1 MDKLYTDSVIIGGN
15 MQAKIIVELPSKKVD
30 KEFIYNIPLYLDVKI
45 GAIVRVPFGNRL
57 IEGFVLDIGTFPT
70 EYTLK
75 EIDSIVNS
83 DVLSTEL
90 IELGK
95 YISRTTIS
103 SLSSAF
109 QSMLPKGIK
118 ASIKNK
124 VGVSK
129 KRYMVLN
136 QDINIINNYIDNNRR
151 YIKQVNILNEV
162 IDNGKVLVSRLDSSI
177 NTLLNKGLIKF
188 VYEEEYRYRV
198 ESFNSNKEI
207 VLSPEQERVIGTI
220 KGDMDEK
227 EKGEDVVKEEEGK
240 LGRHNTYLLY
250 GVTGSG
256 KTEVYVEL
264 VKECVQRG
272 RQAIVLVPEIGLTEQ
287 IVSRFKRGLE
297 GMEIGGDNDIDENRK
312 VNIAVLHS
320 GLSEGERYDEY
331 RRIKEKNVDVVI
343 GTRSAIFA
351 PLKNV
356 GIIVIDEE
364 QSTSYKQDCNP
375 RYHARDVA
383 IWRGKWHR
391 CPVVLGSATPSL
403 ESFAMAGNGVYRLV
417 TMLRRAGKARMPV
430 VTVVDMKREAKR
442 GNFILSEV
450 LVQKMREV
458 IGRGKQVMLLLNR
471 RGYSS
476 AFICKDCSHTE
487 RCPNCDITLTYH
499 KSSNRFSCHY
509 CGFSK
514 VRDGRCSKCGSD
526 NVMDY
531 GIGTERLSE
540 EVERLVDGARV
551 VRMDLDTTGRKGSH
565 QRIIREFDSGVY
577 NVLVGTQMIAKGLDF
592 PNVVLVGV
600 VSADSSLNVPD
611 FRSSERTFELLTQVS
626 GRSGRGSDAG
636 EVVVQSFDTEHYSL
650 EYARRQDYVGFYREE
665 MKVRKVLK
673 YSPYYYIAVVSV
685 LSKDY
690 KEGMREVRK
699 VGEYL
704 RSKLDGEAIVLGP
717 AMANVFKMNNVYRY
731 KCTVKYRKS
740 DKLVEV
746 LTFID
751 GIYRDNGRVSVEVDV
766 GPSRM

>member
-1 MDKLYTDSVIIGGN
+1 

-30 KEFIYNIPLYLDVKI
+30 KEFIYNIPLYLDIKI
-45 GAIVRVPFGNRL
+45 GSIVKVPFGNRL
-57 IEGFVLDIGTFPT
+57 IEGFVLDIGIFPT

-75 EIDSIVNS
+75 EIDSIVNR
-83 DVLSTEL
+83 DVLNTEL

-95 YISRTTIS
+95 YICKTTIS
-103 SLSSAF
+103 SLSSAY

-124 VGVSK
+124 VSTSK

-136 QDINIINNYIDNNRR
+136 QDINIINNYIDNNKR

-162 IDNGKVLVSRLDSSI
+162 INNNKVLVPRLDSSI
-177 NTLLNKGLIKF
+177 NTLLNKDLIKL
-188 VYEEEYRYRV
+188 VYEEEYRYKV
-198 ESFNSNKEI
+198 ESFNSNKKI
-207 VLSPEQERVIGTI
+207 TLSLEQEKVIRTI
-220 KGDMDEK
+220 KEDMDK
-227 EKGEDVVKEEEGK
+227 Y
-240 LGRHNTYLLY
+240 NTYLLY

-264 VKECVQRG
+264 VKECVRQG
-272 RQAIVLVPEIGLTEQ
+272 KQAIVLVPEIGLTEQ
-287 IVSRFKRGLE
+287 IVSRFKIGLE
-297 GMEIGGDNDIDENRK
+297 RIEIGSNIEGERK

-331 RRIKEKNVDVVI
+331 RRIKEENVDVVI

-351 PLKNV
+351 PLKNI

-383 IWRGKWHR
+383 IWRGKWHK
-391 CPVVLGSATPSL
+391 CPIVLGSATPSL
-403 ESFAMAGNGVYRLV
+403 ESFARAGNGVYRLV
-417 TMLRRAGKARMPV
+417 TMLKRAGSAKLPV
-430 VTVVDMKREAKR
+430 VTVVDMKKEAKR
-442 GNFILSEV
+442 GNFILSEK
-450 LVQKMREV
+450 LVQNMKDV
-458 IGRGKQVMLLLNR
+458 IARGKQVMLLLNR

-476 AFICKDCSHTE
+476 AFICRDCSHTE
-487 RCPNCDITLTYH
+487 KCPNCDITLTYH

-514 VRDGRCSKCGSD
+514 VRDGICSKCGSD

-531 GIGTERLSE
+531 GIGTERLVE
-540 EVERLVDGARV
+540 EVERLIDGARV

-565 QRIIREFDSGVY
+565 QRIIRQFDSGVY

-600 VSADSSLNVPD
+600 ISADSSLNVPD

-626 GRSGRGSDAG
+626 GRSGRGVDAG
-636 EVVVQSFDTEHYSL
+636 EVIVQSFDTGHYSL

-665 MKVRKVLK
+665 MKMRKVLK
-673 YSPYYYIAVVSV
+673 YSPYYYIVVVSV

-690 KEGMREVRK
+690 KEGMREARK

-740 DKLVEV
+740 DKLLEV

-751 GIYRDNGRVSVEVDV
+751 GIYRDNVRVSIEVDV

>member
-1 MDKLYTDSVIIGGN
+1 

-30 KEFIYNIPLYLDVKI
+30 KEFIYNIPLYLDIKI
-45 GAIVRVPFGNRL
+45 GSIVKVPFGNRL
-57 IEGFVLDIGTFPT
+57 IEGFVLDIGIFPT

-75 EIDSIVNS
+75 EIDCIVNR
-83 DVLSTEL
+83 DVLNTEL

-95 YISRTTIS
+95 YISKTTIS
-103 SLSSAF
+103 SLSSAY

-124 VGVSK
+124 VSTSK

-162 IDNGKVLVSRLDSSI
+162 INNNKVLVPRLDSSI
-177 NTLLNKGLIKF
+177 NTLLNKDLIKL
-188 VYEEEYRYRV
+188 VYEEEYRYKV
-198 ESFNSNKEI
+198 ESFNSNKKI
-207 VLSPEQERVIGTI
+207 TLSLEQEKVINTI
-220 KGDMDEK
+220 KEDMDK
-227 EKGEDVVKEEEGK
+227 Y
-240 LGRHNTYLLY
+240 NTYLLY

-264 VKECVQRG
+264 VKECVRQG
-272 RQAIVLVPEIGLTEQ
+272 KQAIVLVPEIGLTEQ
-287 IVSRFKRGLE
+287 IVSRFKIGLE
-297 GMEIGGDNDIDENRK
+297 KIEIESNMEGERK

-331 RRIKEKNVDVVI
+331 RRIKEENVDVVI

-351 PLKNV
+351 PLKNI

-383 IWRGKWHR
+383 IWRGKWHK
-391 CPVVLGSATPSL
+391 CPIVLGSATPSL
-403 ESFAMAGNGVYRLV
+403 ESFARAGNGVYRLV
-417 TMLRRAGKARMPV
+417 TMLKRAGSAKLPV
-430 VTVVDMKREAKR
+430 VTVVDMKKEAKR
-442 GNFILSEV
+442 GNFILSEK
-450 LVQKMREV
+450 LVQNMKDV
-458 IGRGKQVMLLLNR
+458 IARGKQVMLLLNR

-476 AFICKDCSHTE
+476 AFICRDCSHTE
-487 RCPNCDITLTYH
+487 KCPNCDITLTYH

-514 VRDGRCSKCGSD
+514 VRDGICSKCGSD

-531 GIGTERLSE
+531 GIGTERLVE
-540 EVERLVDGARV
+540 EVERLIDGARV

-565 QRIIREFDSGVY
+565 QRIIRQFDSGVY

-600 VSADSSLNVPD
+600 ISADSSLNVPD

-626 GRSGRGSDAG
+626 GRSGRGVDAG
-636 EVVVQSFDTEHYSL
+636 EVIVQSFDTGHYSL

-665 MKVRKVLK
+665 MKMRKVLK
-673 YSPYYYIAVVSV
+673 YSPYYYIVVVSV

-690 KEGMREVRK
+690 KEGMREARK

-704 RSKLDGEAIVLGP
+704 RSKLDGEAIILGP

-740 DKLVEV
+740 DKLEEV

-751 GIYRDNGRVSVEVDV
+751 GIYRDNVRVSIEVDV

>member
-1 MDKLYTDSVIIGGN
+1 

-30 KEFIYNIPLYLDVKI
+30 KEFIYNIPLYLDIKI
-45 GAIVRVPFGNRL
+45 GSIVKVPFGNRL
-57 IEGFVLDIGTFPT
+57 IEGFVLDIGIFPT

-75 EIDSIVNS
+75 EIDSIVNR
-83 DVLSTEL
+83 DVLNTEL

-95 YISRTTIS
+95 YISKITIS
-103 SLSSAF
+103 SLSSAY

-124 VGVSK
+124 VSTSK

-162 IDNGKVLVSRLDSSI
+162 INNNKVLVPRLDSSI
-177 NTLLNKGLIKF
+177 NTLLNKDLIKL
-188 VYEEEYRYRV
+188 VYEEEYRYKV
-198 ESFNSNKEI
+198 ESFNSNKKI
-207 VLSPEQERVIGTI
+207 TLSLEQEKVINTI
-220 KGDMDEK
+220 KEDMDK
-227 EKGEDVVKEEEGK
+227 Y
-240 LGRHNTYLLY
+240 NTYLLY

-264 VKECVQRG
+264 VKECVRQG
-272 RQAIVLVPEIGLTEQ
+272 KQAIVLVPEIGLTEQ
-287 IVSRFKRGLE
+287 IVSRFKIGLE
-297 GMEIGGDNDIDENRK
+297 GIEIESNMEGERK

-331 RRIKEKNVDVVI
+331 RRIKEENVDVVI

-351 PLKNV
+351 PLKNI

-383 IWRGKWHR
+383 IWRGKWHK
-391 CPVVLGSATPSL
+391 CPIVLGSATPSL
-403 ESFAMAGNGVYRLV
+403 ESFARAGNGVYRLV
-417 TMLRRAGKARMPV
+417 TMLKRAGTAKLPV
-430 VTVVDMKREAKR
+430 VTVVDMKKEAKR
-442 GNFILSEV
+442 GNFILSER
-450 LVQKMREV
+450 LVQNMKDV
-458 IGRGKQVMLLLNR
+458 IARGKQVMLLLNR

-476 AFICKDCSHTE
+476 AFICRDCSHTE
-487 RCPNCDITLTYH
+487 KCPNCDITLTYH

-514 VRDGRCSKCGSD
+514 VRDGICSKCGSD

-531 GIGTERLSE
+531 GIGTERLVE
-540 EVERLVDGARV
+540 EVERLIDGARV

-565 QRIIREFDSGVY
+565 QRIIRQFDSGVY

-600 VSADSSLNVPD
+600 ISADSSLNVPD

-626 GRSGRGSDAG
+626 GRSGRGVDAG
-636 EVVVQSFDTEHYSL
+636 EVIVQSFDTGHYSL

-665 MKVRKVLK
+665 MKMRKVLK
-673 YSPYYYIAVVSV
+673 YSPYYYIVVVSV

-690 KEGMREVRK
+690 KEGMREARK

-740 DKLVEV
+740 DKLEEV

-751 GIYRDNGRVSVEVDV
+751 GIYRDNVRVSIEVDV

>member
-1 MDKLYTDSVIIGGN
+1 

-30 KEFIYNIPLYLDVKI
+30 KEFIYNIPLYLDIKI
-45 GAIVRVPFGNRL
+45 GSIVKVPFGNRL
-57 IEGFVLDIGTFPT
+57 IEGFVLDIGIFPT

-75 EIDSIVNS
+75 EIDSIVNR
-83 DVLSTEL
+83 DVLNTEL

-95 YISRTTIS
+95 YISKTTIS
-103 SLSSAF
+103 SLSSAY

-124 VGVSK
+124 VSTSK

-162 IDNGKVLVSRLDSSI
+162 INNNKVLVPRLDSSI
-177 NTLLNKGLIKF
+177 NTLLNKDLIKL
-188 VYEEEYRYRV
+188 VYEEEYRYKV
-198 ESFNSNKEI
+198 ESFNNNKKI
-207 VLSPEQERVIGTI
+207 TLSLEQEKVIRTI
-220 KGDMDEK
+220 KEDMDK
-227 EKGEDVVKEEEGK
+227 Y
-240 LGRHNTYLLY
+240 NTYLLY

-264 VKECVQRG
+264 VKECVRHG
-272 RQAIVLVPEIGLTEQ
+272 KQAIVLVPEIGLTEQ
-287 IVSRFKRGLE
+287 IVSRFKIGLE
-297 GMEIGGDNDIDENRK
+297 RIEIESNMEGERK

-331 RRIKEKNVDVVI
+331 RRIKEENVDVVI

-351 PLKNV
+351 PLKNI

-383 IWRGKWHR
+383 IWRGKWHK
-391 CPVVLGSATPSL
+391 CPIVLGSATPSL
-403 ESFAMAGNGVYRLV
+403 ESFARAGNGVYRLV
-417 TMLRRAGKARMPV
+417 TMLKRAGSAKLPV
-430 VTVVDMKREAKR
+430 VTVVDMKKEAKR
-442 GNFILSEV
+442 GNFILSEK
-450 LVQKMREV
+450 LVQNMKDV
-458 IGRGKQVMLLLNR
+458 IAKGKQVMLLLNR

-476 AFICKDCSHTE
+476 AFICRDCSHTE
-487 RCPNCDITLTYH
+487 KCPNCDITLTYH

-514 VRDGRCSKCGSD
+514 VREGICSKCGSD

-531 GIGTERLSE
+531 GIGTERLVE
-540 EVERLVDGARV
+540 EVERLIDGARV
-551 VRMDLDTTGRKGSH
+551 VRMDLDTTCRKGSH
-565 QRIIREFDSGVY
+565 QRIIRQFDSGVY

-600 VSADSSLNVPD
+600 ISADSSLNVPD

-626 GRSGRGSDAG
+626 GRSGRGVEDG
-636 EVVVQSFDTEHYSL
+636 EVIVQSFDTGHYSL

-665 MKVRKVLK
+665 MKMRKVLK
-673 YSPYYYIAVVSV
+673 YSPYYYIVVVSV

-690 KEGMREVRK
+690 KEGMREARK

-740 DKLVEV
+740 DKLEEV

-751 GIYRDNGRVSVEVDV
+751 GIYRDNVRVSIEVDV

>member
-1 MDKLYTDSVIIGGN
+1 

-30 KEFIYNIPLYLDVKI
+30 KEFIYNIPLYLDIKI
-45 GAIVRVPFGNRL
+45 GSIVKVPFGNRL
-57 IEGFVLDIGTFPT
+57 IEGFVLDIGIFPT

-75 EIDSIVNS
+75 DIDSIVNR
-83 DVLSTEL
+83 DVLNTEL

-95 YISRTTIS
+95 YISKITIS
-103 SLSSAF
+103 SLSSAY

-124 VGVSK
+124 VSTSK

-162 IDNGKVLVSRLDSSI
+162 INNNKVLVPRLDSSI
-177 NTLLNKGLIKF
+177 NTLLNKDLIKL
-188 VYEEEYRYRV
+188 VYEEEYRYKV
-198 ESFNSNKEI
+198 ESFNSNKKI
-207 VLSPEQERVIGTI
+207 TLSLEQEKVINTI
-220 KGDMDEK
+220 KEDMDK
-227 EKGEDVVKEEEGK
+227 Y
-240 LGRHNTYLLY
+240 NTYLLY

-264 VKECVQRG
+264 VKECVRQG
-272 RQAIVLVPEIGLTEQ
+272 KQAIVLVPEIGLTEQ
-287 IVSRFKRGLE
+287 IVSRFKIGLE
-297 GMEIGGDNDIDENRK
+297 KIEIGSNIEGERK

-331 RRIKEKNVDVVI
+331 RRIKEENVDVVI

-351 PLKNV
+351 PLKNI

-383 IWRGKWHR
+383 IWRGKWHK
-391 CPVVLGSATPSL
+391 CPIVLGSATPSL
-403 ESFAMAGNGVYRLV
+403 ESFARAGNGVYRLV
-417 TMLRRAGKARMPV
+417 TMLKRAGSAKLPV
-430 VTVVDMKREAKR
+430 VTVVDMKKEAKR
-442 GNFILSEV
+442 GNFILSEK
-450 LVQKMREV
+450 LVQNMKDV
-458 IGRGKQVMLLLNR
+458 IARGKQVMLLLNR

-476 AFICKDCSHTE
+476 AFICRDCSHTE
-487 RCPNCDITLTYH
+487 KCPNCDITLTYH

-514 VRDGRCSKCGSD
+514 VRDGICSKCGSD

-531 GIGTERLSE
+531 GIGTERLVE
-540 EVERLVDGARV
+540 EVERLIDGARV

-565 QRIIREFDSGVY
+565 QRIIRQFDSGVY

-600 VSADSSLNVPD
+600 ISADSSLNVPD

-626 GRSGRGSDAG
+626 GRSGRGVDAG
-636 EVVVQSFDTEHYSL
+636 EVIVQSFDTGHYSL

-665 MKVRKVLK
+665 MKMRKVLK
-673 YSPYYYIAVVSV
+673 YSPYYYIVVVSV

-690 KEGMREVRK
+690 KEGMREARK

-704 RSKLDGEAIVLGP
+704 RSKLDGEVIVLGP

-740 DKLVEV
+740 DKLEEV

-751 GIYRDNGRVSVEVDV
+751 GIYRDNVRVSIEVDV

>member
-1 MDKLYTDSVIIGGN
+1 

-30 KEFIYNIPLYLDVKI
+30 KEFIYNIPLYLDIKI
-45 GAIVRVPFGNRL
+45 GSIVKVPFGNRL
-57 IEGFVLDIGTFPT
+57 IEGFVLDIGIFPT

-75 EIDSIVNS
+75 EIDSIVNR
-83 DVLSTEL
+83 DVLNTEL

-95 YISRTTIS
+95 YISKTTIS
-103 SLSSAF
+103 SLSSAY

-124 VGVSK
+124 VSTSK

-136 QDINIINNYIDNNRR
+136 QDINIINNYIDNNKR

-162 IDNGKVLVSRLDSSI
+162 INNNKVLVPRLDSSI
-177 NTLLNKGLIKF
+177 NTLLNKDLIKL
-188 VYEEEYRYRV
+188 VYEEEYRYKV
-198 ESFNSNKEI
+198 ESFNSNKKI
-207 VLSPEQERVIGTI
+207 TLSLEQEKVINTI
-220 KGDMDEK
+220 KEDMDK
-227 EKGEDVVKEEEGK
+227 Y
-240 LGRHNTYLLY
+240 NTYLLY

-264 VKECVQRG
+264 VKECVRQG
-272 RQAIVLVPEIGLTEQ
+272 KQAIVLVPEIGLTEQ
-287 IVSRFKRGLE
+287 IVSRFKIGLE
-297 GMEIGGDNDIDENRK
+297 KIEIGSNIEGERK

-331 RRIKEKNVDVVI
+331 RRIKEENVDVVI

-351 PLKNV
+351 PLKNI

-383 IWRGKWHR
+383 IWRGKWHK
-391 CPVVLGSATPSL
+391 CPIVLGSATPSL
-403 ESFAMAGNGVYRLV
+403 ESFARAGNGVYRLV
-417 TMLRRAGKARMPV
+417 TMLKRAGSAKLPV
-430 VTVVDMKREAKR
+430 VTVVDMKKEAKR
-442 GNFILSEV
+442 GNFILSEK
-450 LVQKMREV
+450 LVQNMKDV
-458 IGRGKQVMLLLNR
+458 IARGKQVMLLLNR

-476 AFICKDCSHTE
+476 AFICRDCSHTE
-487 RCPNCDITLTYH
+487 KCPNCDITLTYH

-514 VRDGRCSKCGSD
+514 VRDGICSKCGSD

-531 GIGTERLSE
+531 GIGTERLVE
-540 EVERLVDGARV
+540 EVERLIDGARV
-551 VRMDLDTTGRKGSH
+551 VRMDLDTTCRKGSH
-565 QRIIREFDSGVY
+565 QRIIRQFDSGVY

-600 VSADSSLNVPD
+600 ISADSSLNVPD

-626 GRSGRGSDAG
+626 GRSGRGVEDG
-636 EVVVQSFDTEHYSL
+636 EVIVQSFDTGHYSL

-665 MKVRKVLK
+665 MKMRKVLK
-673 YSPYYYIAVVSV
+673 YSPYYYIVVVSV

-690 KEGMREVRK
+690 KEGMREARK

-740 DKLVEV
+740 DKLEEV

-751 GIYRDNGRVSVEVDV
+751 GIYRDNVRVSIEVDV

>member
-1 MDKLYTDSVIIGGN
+1 

-30 KEFIYNIPLYLDVKI
+30 KEFIYNIPLYLDIKI
-45 GAIVRVPFGNRL
+45 GSIVKVPFGNRL
-57 IEGFVLDIGTFPT
+57 IEGFVLDIGIFPT

-75 EIDSIVNS
+75 EIDSIVNR
-83 DVLSTEL
+83 DVLNTEL

-95 YISRTTIS
+95 YISKTTIS
-103 SLSSAF
+103 SLSSAY

-124 VGVSK
+124 VSTSK

-151 YIKQVNILNEV
+151 YIKQVIILNEV
-162 IDNGKVLVSRLDSSI
+162 INNNKVLVPRLDSSI
-177 NTLLNKGLIKF
+177 NTLLNKDLIKL
-188 VYEEEYRYRV
+188 VYEEEYRYKV
-198 ESFNSNKEI
+198 ESFNSNKKI
-207 VLSPEQERVIGTI
+207 TLSLEQEKVIRTI
-220 KGDMDEK
+220 KEDMDK
-227 EKGEDVVKEEEGK
+227 Y
-240 LGRHNTYLLY
+240 NTYLLY

-264 VKECVQRG
+264 VKECVRQG
-272 RQAIVLVPEIGLTEQ
+272 KQAIVLVPEIGLTEQ
-287 IVSRFKRGLE
+287 IVSRFKIGLE
-297 GMEIGGDNDIDENRK
+297 RIEIESNMEGERK

-331 RRIKEKNVDVVI
+331 RRIKEENVDVVI

-351 PLKNV
+351 PLKNI

-383 IWRGKWHR
+383 IWRGKWHK
-391 CPVVLGSATPSL
+391 CPIVLGSATPSL
-403 ESFAMAGNGVYRLV
+403 ESFARAGNGVYRLV
-417 TMLRRAGKARMPV
+417 TMLKRAGSAKLPV
-430 VTVVDMKREAKR
+430 VTVVDMKKEAKR
-442 GNFILSEV
+442 GNFILSKK
-450 LVQKMREV
+450 LVQNMKDF
-458 IGRGKQVMLLLNR
+458 IARGKQVMLLLNR

-476 AFICKDCSHTE
+476 AFICRDCSHTE
-487 RCPNCDITLTYH
+487 KCPNCDITLTYH

-514 VRDGRCSKCGSD
+514 VRDGICSKCGSD

-531 GIGTERLSE
+531 GIGTERLVE
-540 EVERLVDGARV
+540 EVERLIDGARV

-565 QRIIREFDSGVY
+565 QRIIRQFDSGVY

-600 VSADSSLNVPD
+600 ISADSSLNVPD

-626 GRSGRGSDAG
+626 GRSGRGVDAG
-636 EVVVQSFDTEHYSL
+636 EVIVQSFDTGHYSL

-665 MKVRKVLK
+665 MKMRKVLK
-673 YSPYYYIAVVSV
+673 YSPYYYIVVVSV

-690 KEGMREVRK
+690 KEGMRAPRK

-740 DKLVEV
+740 DKLEEV

-751 GIYRDNGRVSVEVDV
+751 GIYRDNVRVSIEVDV

>member
-1 MDKLYTDSVIIGGN
+1 

-30 KEFIYNIPLYLDVKI
+30 KEFIYNIPLYLDIKI
-45 GAIVRVPFGNRL
+45 GSIVKVPFGNRL
-57 IEGFVLDIGTFPT
+57 IEGFVLDIGIFPT
-70 EYTLK
+70 GYTLK
-75 EIDSIVNS
+75 EIDSIVNR
-83 DVLSTEL
+83 DVLNTEL

-95 YISRTTIS
+95 YISKTTIS
-103 SLSSAF
+103 SLSSAY

-124 VGVSK
+124 VSTSK

-162 IDNGKVLVSRLDSSI
+162 INNNKVLVPRLDSSI
-177 NTLLNKGLIKF
+177 NTLLNKDLIKL
-188 VYEEEYRYRV
+188 VYEEEYRYKV
-198 ESFNSNKEI
+198 ESFNSNKKI
-207 VLSPEQERVIGTI
+207 TLSLEQEKVINTI
-220 KGDMDEK
+220 KEDMDK
-227 EKGEDVVKEEEGK
+227 Y
-240 LGRHNTYLLY
+240 NTYLLY

-264 VKECVQRG
+264 VKECVRQG
-272 RQAIVLVPEIGLTEQ
+272 KQAIVLVPEIGLTEQ
-287 IVSRFKRGLE
+287 IVSRFKIGLE
-297 GMEIGGDNDIDENRK
+297 KIETGSNMEGERK

-331 RRIKEKNVDVVI
+331 RRIKEENVDVVI

-351 PLKNV
+351 PLKNI

-383 IWRGKWHR
+383 IWRGKWHK
-391 CPVVLGSATPSL
+391 CPIVLGSATPSL
-403 ESFAMAGNGVYRLV
+403 ESFARAGNGVYRLV
-417 TMLRRAGKARMPV
+417 TMLKRAGSAKLPV
-430 VTVVDMKREAKR
+430 VTVVDMKKEAKR
-442 GNFILSEV
+442 GNFILSEK
-450 LVQKMREV
+450 LVQNMKDV
-458 IGRGKQVMLLLNR
+458 IARGKQVMLLLNR

-476 AFICKDCSHTE
+476 AFICRDCSHTE
-487 RCPNCDITLTYH
+487 KCPNCDITLTYH

-514 VRDGRCSKCGSD
+514 VRDGICSKCGSD

-531 GIGTERLSE
+531 GIGTERLVE
-540 EVERLVDGARV
+540 EVERLIDGARV

-565 QRIIREFDSGVY
+565 QRIIRQFDSGVY

-600 VSADSSLNVPD
+600 ISADSSLNVPD

-626 GRSGRGSDAG
+626 GRSGRGVDAG
-636 EVVVQSFDTEHYSL
+636 EVIVQSFDTGHYSL

-665 MKVRKVLK
+665 MKMRKVLK
-673 YSPYYYIAVVSV
+673 YSPYYYIVVVSV

-690 KEGMREVRK
+690 KEGMREARK

-740 DKLVEV
+740 DKLEEV

-751 GIYRDNGRVSVEVDV
+751 GIYRDNVRVSIEVDV

>member
-1 MDKLYTDSVIIGGN
+1 
-15 MQAKIIVELPSKKVD
+15 
-30 KEFIYNIPLYLDVKI
+30 
-45 GAIVRVPFGNRL
+45 
-57 IEGFVLDIGTFPT
+57 
-70 EYTLK
+70 
-75 EIDSIVNS
+75 
-83 DVLSTEL
+83 
-90 IELGK
+90 
-95 YISRTTIS
+95 
-103 SLSSAF
+103 
-109 QSMLPKGIK
+109 MLPKGIK

-124 VGVSK
+124 VSTSK

-162 IDNGKVLVSRLDSSI
+162 INNNKVLVPRLDSSI
-177 NTLLNKGLIKF
+177 NTLLNKDLIKL
-188 VYEEEYRYRV
+188 VYEEEYRYKV
-198 ESFNSNKEI
+198 ESFNSNKKI
-207 VLSPEQERVIGTI
+207 TLSLEQEKVINTI
-220 KGDMDEK
+220 KEDMDK
-227 EKGEDVVKEEEGK
+227 Y
-240 LGRHNTYLLY
+240 NTYLLY

-264 VKECVQRG
+264 VKECVRQG
-272 RQAIVLVPEIGLTEQ
+272 KQAIVLVPEIGLTEQ
-287 IVSRFKRGLE
+287 IVSRFKIGLE
-297 GMEIGGDNDIDENRK
+297 GIEIGSNIEGERK

-331 RRIKEKNVDVVI
+331 RRIKEENVDVVI

-351 PLKNV
+351 PLKNI

-383 IWRGKWHR
+383 IWRGKWHK
-391 CPVVLGSATPSL
+391 CPIVLGSATPSL
-403 ESFAMAGNGVYRLV
+403 ESFARAGNGVYRLV
-417 TMLRRAGKARMPV
+417 TMLKRAGSAKLPV
-430 VTVVDMKREAKR
+430 VTVVDMKKEAKR
-442 GNFILSEV
+442 GNFILSEK
-450 LVQKMREV
+450 LVQNMKDV
-458 IGRGKQVMLLLNR
+458 IARGKQVMLLLNR

-476 AFICKDCSHTE
+476 AFICRDCSHTE
-487 RCPNCDITLTYH
+487 KCPNCDITLTYH

-514 VRDGRCSKCGSD
+514 VRDGICSKCGSD

-531 GIGTERLSE
+531 GIGTERLVE
-540 EVERLVDGARV
+540 EVERLIDGARV

-565 QRIIREFDSGVY
+565 QRIIRQFDSGVY

-600 VSADSSLNVPD
+600 ISADSSLNVPD
-611 FRSSERTFELLTQVS
+611 FRSSEKTFELLTQVS
-626 GRSGRGSDAG
+626 GRSGRGVDAG
-636 EVVVQSFDTEHYSL
+636 EVIVQRFDTGHYSL

-665 MKVRKVLK
+665 MKMRKVLK
-673 YSPYYYIAVVSV
+673 YSPYYYIVVVSV

-690 KEGMREVRK
+690 KEGMREARK

-740 DKLVEV
+740 DKLLEV

-751 GIYRDNGRVSVEVDV
+751 GIYRDNVRVSIEVDV

>member
-1 MDKLYTDSVIIGGN
+1 

-30 KEFIYNIPLYLDVKI
+30 KEFIYNIPLYLDIKI
-45 GAIVRVPFGNRL
+45 GSIVKVPFGNRL
-57 IEGFVLDIGTFPT
+57 IEGFVLDIGIFPT

-75 EIDSIVNS
+75 EIDSIVNR
-83 DVLSTEL
+83 DVLNTEL

-95 YISRTTIS
+95 YISKTTIS
-103 SLSSAF
+103 SLSSAY

-124 VGVSK
+124 VSTSK

-162 IDNGKVLVSRLDSSI
+162 INNNKVLVSRLDSSI
-177 NTLLNKGLIKF
+177 NTLLNKDLIKL
-188 VYEEEYRYRV
+188 VYEEEYRYKV
-198 ESFNSNKEI
+198 ESFNSNKKI
-207 VLSPEQERVIGTI
+207 TLSLEQEKVINTI
-220 KGDMDEK
+220 KEDMDK
-227 EKGEDVVKEEEGK
+227 Y
-240 LGRHNTYLLY
+240 NTYLLY

-264 VKECVQRG
+264 VKECVRQG
-272 RQAIVLVPEIGLTEQ
+272 KQAIVLVPEIGLTEQ
-287 IVSRFKRGLE
+287 IVSRFKIGLE
-297 GMEIGGDNDIDENRK
+297 KIEIGSNIEGERK

-331 RRIKEKNVDVVI
+331 RRIKEENVDVVI

-351 PLKNV
+351 PLKNI

-383 IWRGKWHR
+383 IWRGKWHK

-403 ESFAMAGNGVYRLV
+403 ESFARAGNGVYRLV
-417 TMLRRAGKARMPV
+417 TMLKRAGSAKLPV
-430 VTVVDMKREAKR
+430 VTVVDMKKEAKR
-442 GNFILSEV
+442 GNFILSEK
-450 LVQKMREV
+450 LVQNMKDV
-458 IGRGKQVMLLLNR
+458 IARGKQVMLLLNR

-476 AFICKDCSHTE
+476 AFICRDCSHTE
-487 RCPNCDITLTYH
+487 KCPNCDITLTYH

-514 VRDGRCSKCGSD
+514 VRDGICSKCGSD

-531 GIGTERLSE
+531 GIGTERLVE
-540 EVERLVDGARV
+540 EVERLIDGARV

-565 QRIIREFDSGVY
+565 QRIIRQFDSGVY

-600 VSADSSLNVPD
+600 ISADSSLNVPD

-626 GRSGRGSDAG
+626 GRSGRGVDAG
-636 EVVVQSFDTEHYSL
+636 EVIVQSFDTGHYSL

-665 MKVRKVLK
+665 MKMRKVLK
-673 YSPYYYIAVVSV
+673 YSPYYYIVVVSV

-690 KEGMREVRK
+690 KEGLMGRQLFLDLLWRMC
-699 VGEYL
+699 L
-704 RSKLDGEAIVLGP
+704 R
-717 AMANVFKMNNVYRY
+717 
-731 KCTVKYRKS
+731 
-740 DKLVEV
+740 
-746 LTFID
+746 
-751 GIYRDNGRVSVEVDV
+751 
-766 GPSRM
+766 

>member
-1 MDKLYTDSVIIGGN
+1 

-30 KEFIYNIPLYLDVKI
+30 KEFIYNIPLYLDIKI
-45 GAIVRVPFGNRL
+45 GSIVKVPFGNRL
-57 IEGFVLDIGTFPT
+57 IEGFVLDIGIFPT

-75 EIDSIVNS
+75 EIDSIVNR
-83 DVLSTEL
+83 DVLNTEL

-95 YISRTTIS
+95 YISKTTIS
-103 SLSSAF
+103 SLSSAY

-124 VGVSK
+124 VSTSK

-162 IDNGKVLVSRLDSSI
+162 INNNKVLVPRLDSSI
-177 NTLLNKGLIKF
+177 NTLLNKDLIKL
-188 VYEEEYRYRV
+188 VYEEEYRYKV
-198 ESFNSNKEI
+198 ESFNSNKKI
-207 VLSPEQERVIGTI
+207 TLSLEQEKVIRTI
-220 KGDMDEK
+220 KEDMDK
-227 EKGEDVVKEEEGK
+227 Y
-240 LGRHNTYLLY
+240 NTYLLY

-264 VKECVQRG
+264 VKECVRQG
-272 RQAIVLVPEIGLTEQ
+272 KQAIVLVPEIGLTEQ
-287 IVSRFKRGLE
+287 IVSRFKIGLE
-297 GMEIGGDNDIDENRK
+297 GIEIESNMEGERK

-331 RRIKEKNVDVVI
+331 RRIKEENVDVVI

-351 PLKNV
+351 PLKNI

-383 IWRGKWHR
+383 IWRGKWHK
-391 CPVVLGSATPSL
+391 CPIVLGSATPSL
-403 ESFAMAGNGVYRLV
+403 ESFARAGNGVYRLV
-417 TMLRRAGKARMPV
+417 TMLKRAGSAKLPV
-430 VTVVDMKREAKR
+430 VTVVDMKGEAKR
-442 GNFILSEV
+442 GNFILSEK
-450 LVQKMREV
+450 LVQNMKDV
-458 IGRGKQVMLLLNR
+458 IARGKQVMLLLNR

-476 AFICKDCSHTE
+476 AFICRDCSHTE
-487 RCPNCDITLTYH
+487 KCPNCDITLTYH

-514 VRDGRCSKCGSD
+514 VRDGICSKCGSD

-531 GIGTERLSE
+531 GIGTERLVE
-540 EVERLVDGARV
+540 EVERLIDGARV

-565 QRIIREFDSGVY
+565 QRIIRQFDSGVY

-600 VSADSSLNVPD
+600 ISADSSLNVPD

-626 GRSGRGSDAG
+626 GRSGRGVDAG
-636 EVVVQSFDTEHYSL
+636 EVIVQSFDTGHYSL

-665 MKVRKVLK
+665 MKMRKVLK
-673 YSPYYYIAVVSV
+673 YSPYYYIVVVSV

-690 KEGMREVRK
+690 KEGMREARK
-699 VGEYL
+699 VGGYL

-740 DKLVEV
+740 DKLLEV

-751 GIYRDNGRVSVEVDV
+751 GIYRDNVRVSIEVDV

>member
-1 MDKLYTDSVIIGGN
+1 

-30 KEFIYNIPLYLDVKI
+30 KEFIYNIPLYLDIKI
-45 GAIVRVPFGNRL
+45 GSIVKVPFGNRL
-57 IEGFVLDIGTFPT
+57 IEGFVLDIGIFPT

-75 EIDSIVNS
+75 EIDCIVNR
-83 DVLSTEL
+83 DVLNTEL

-95 YISRTTIS
+95 YISKTTIS
-103 SLSSAF
+103 SLSSAY

-124 VGVSK
+124 VSTSK

-162 IDNGKVLVSRLDSSI
+162 INNNKVLVSRLDSSI
-177 NTLLNKGLIKF
+177 NTLLNKDLIKL
-188 VYEEEYRYRV
+188 VYEEEYRYKV
-198 ESFNSNKEI
+198 ESFNSNKKI
-207 VLSPEQERVIGTI
+207 TLSLEQEKVINTI
-220 KGDMDEK
+220 KEDMDK
-227 EKGEDVVKEEEGK
+227 Y
-240 LGRHNTYLLY
+240 NTYLLY

-264 VKECVQRG
+264 VKECVRQG
-272 RQAIVLVPEIGLTEQ
+272 KQAIVLVPEIGLTEQ
-287 IVSRFKRGLE
+287 IVSRFKIGLE
-297 GMEIGGDNDIDENRK
+297 KIEIGSNIEGERK

-331 RRIKEKNVDVVI
+331 RRIKEENVDVVI

-351 PLKNV
+351 PLKNI

-383 IWRGKWHR
+383 IWRGKWHK

-403 ESFAMAGNGVYRLV
+403 ESFARAGNGVYRLV
-417 TMLRRAGKARMPV
+417 TMLKRAGSAKLPV
-430 VTVVDMKREAKR
+430 VTVVDMKKEAKR
-442 GNFILSEV
+442 GNFILSEK
-450 LVQKMREV
+450 LVQNMKDV
-458 IGRGKQVMLLLNR
+458 IARGKQVMLLLNR

-476 AFICKDCSHTE
+476 AFICRDCSHTE
-487 RCPNCDITLTYH
+487 KCPNCDITLTYH

-514 VRDGRCSKCGSD
+514 VRDGICSKCGSD

-531 GIGTERLSE
+531 GIGTERLVE
-540 EVERLVDGARV
+540 EVERLIDGARV

-565 QRIIREFDSGVY
+565 QRIIRQFDSGVY

-600 VSADSSLNVPD
+600 ISADSSLNVPD

-626 GRSGRGSDAG
+626 GRSGRGVDAG
-636 EVVVQSFDTEHYSL
+636 EVIVQSFDTGHYSL

-665 MKVRKVLK
+665 MKMRKVLK
-673 YSPYYYIAVVSV
+673 YSPYYYIVVVSV

-690 KEGMREVRK
+690 KEGMREARK
-699 VGEYL
+699 VGEDL
-704 RSKLDGEAIVLGP
+704 RSKLDGEAIILGP

-740 DKLVEV
+740 DKLEEV

-751 GIYRDNGRVSVEVDV
+751 GIYRDNVRVSIEVDV

>member
-1 MDKLYTDSVIIGGN
+1 

-30 KEFIYNIPLYLDVKI
+30 KEFIYNIPLYLDIKI
-45 GAIVRVPFGNRL
+45 GSIVKVPFGNRL
-57 IEGFVLDIGTFPT
+57 IEGFVLDIGIFPT

-75 EIDSIVNS
+75 EIDSIVNR
-83 DVLSTEL
+83 DVLNTEL

-95 YISRTTIS
+95 YISKTTIS
-103 SLSSAF
+103 SLSSAY

-124 VGVSK
+124 VSTSK

-162 IDNGKVLVSRLDSSI
+162 INNNKVLVPRLDSSI
-177 NTLLNKGLIKF
+177 NTLLNKDLIKL
-188 VYEEEYRYRV
+188 VYEEEYRYKA
-198 ESFNSNKEI
+198 ESFNSNKKI
-207 VLSPEQERVIGTI
+207 TLSLEQEKVINTI
-220 KGDMDEK
+220 KEDMDK
-227 EKGEDVVKEEEGK
+227 Y
-240 LGRHNTYLLY
+240 NTYLLY

-264 VKECVQRG
+264 VKECVRQG
-272 RQAIVLVPEIGLTEQ
+272 KQAIVLVPEIGLTEQ
-287 IVSRFKRGLE
+287 IVSRFKIGLE
-297 GMEIGGDNDIDENRK
+297 KIEIGSNIEGERK

-331 RRIKEKNVDVVI
+331 RRIKEENVDVVI

-351 PLKNV
+351 PLKNI

-383 IWRGKWHR
+383 IWRGKWHK
-391 CPVVLGSATPSL
+391 CPIVLGSATPSL
-403 ESFAMAGNGVYRLV
+403 ESFARAGNGVYRLV
-417 TMLRRAGKARMPV
+417 TMLKRAGSAKLPV
-430 VTVVDMKREAKR
+430 VTVVDMKKEAKR
-442 GNFILSEV
+442 GNFILSEK
-450 LVQKMREV
+450 LVQNMKDV
-458 IGRGKQVMLLLNR
+458 IARDKQVMLLLNR

-476 AFICKDCSHTE
+476 AFICRDCSHTE
-487 RCPNCDITLTYH
+487 KCPNCDITLTYH

-514 VRDGRCSKCGSD
+514 VREGICSKCGSD

-531 GIGTERLSE
+531 GIGTERLVE
-540 EVERLVDGARV
+540 EVERLIDGARV

-565 QRIIREFDSGVY
+565 QRIIRQFDSGVY

-600 VSADSSLNVPD
+600 ISADSSLNVPD

-626 GRSGRGSDAG
+626 GRSGRGVDAG
-636 EVVVQSFDTEHYSL
+636 EVIVQSFDTGHYSL

-665 MKVRKVLK
+665 MKMRKILK
-673 YSPYYYIAVVSV
+673 YSPYYYIVVVSV

-690 KEGMREVRK
+690 KEGMREARK

-704 RSKLDGEAIVLGP
+704 RSKLDGEAIILGP

-740 DKLVEV
+740 DKLEEV

-751 GIYRDNGRVSVEVDV
+751 GIYRDNVRVSIEVDV

>member
-1 MDKLYTDSVIIGGN
+1 

-30 KEFIYNIPLYLDVKI
+30 KEFIYNIPLYLDIKI
-45 GAIVRVPFGNRL
+45 GSIVKVPFGNRL
-57 IEGFVLDIGTFPT
+57 IEGFVLDIGIFPT

-75 EIDSIVNS
+75 EIDSIVNR
-83 DVLSTEL
+83 DVLNTEL

-95 YISRTTIS
+95 YISKTTIS
-103 SLSSAF
+103 SLSSAY

-124 VGVSK
+124 VSTSK

-162 IDNGKVLVSRLDSSI
+162 INNNKVLVPRLDSSI
-177 NTLLNKGLIKF
+177 NTLLNKDLIKL
-188 VYEEEYRYRV
+188 VYEEEYRYKV
-198 ESFNSNKEI
+198 ESFNSNKKI
-207 VLSPEQERVIGTI
+207 TLSLEQEKVINTI
-220 KGDMDEK
+220 KEDMDK
-227 EKGEDVVKEEEGK
+227 Y
-240 LGRHNTYLLY
+240 NTYLLY

-264 VKECVQRG
+264 VKECVRQG
-272 RQAIVLVPEIGLTEQ
+272 KQAIVLVPEIGLTEQ
-287 IVSRFKRGLE
+287 IVSRFKIGLE
-297 GMEIGGDNDIDENRK
+297 KIEIGSNIEGERK

-331 RRIKEKNVDVVI
+331 RRIKEENVDVVI

-351 PLKNV
+351 PLKNI

-383 IWRGKWHR
+383 IWRGKWHK
-391 CPVVLGSATPSL
+391 CPIVLGSATPSL
-403 ESFAMAGNGVYRLV
+403 ESFARAGNGVYRLV
-417 TMLRRAGKARMPV
+417 TMLKRAGSAKLPV
-430 VTVVDMKREAKR
+430 VTVVDMKKEAKR
-442 GNFILSEV
+442 GNFILSEK
-450 LVQKMREV
+450 LVQNMKDV
-458 IGRGKQVMLLLNR
+458 IARGKQVMLLLNR

-476 AFICKDCSHTE
+476 AFICRDCSHTE
-487 RCPNCDITLTYH
+487 KCPNCDITLTYH

-514 VRDGRCSKCGSD
+514 VRDGICSKCGSD

-531 GIGTERLSE
+531 GIGTERLVE
-540 EVERLVDGARV
+540 EVERLIEGARV

-565 QRIIREFDSGVY
+565 QRIIRQFDSGVY

-600 VSADSSLNVPD
+600 ISADSSLNVPD

-626 GRSGRGSDAG
+626 GRSGRGVEDG
-636 EVVVQSFDTEHYSL
+636 EVIVQSFDTGHYSL

-665 MKVRKVLK
+665 MKMRKVLK
-673 YSPYYYIAVVSV
+673 YSPYYYIVVVSV

-690 KEGMREVRK
+690 KEGMREARK

-740 DKLVEV
+740 DKLEEV

-751 GIYRDNGRVSVEVDV
+751 GIYRDNVRVSIEVDV

>member
-1 MDKLYTDSVIIGGN
+1 

-30 KEFIYNIPLYLDVKI
+30 KEFIYNIPLYLDIKI
-45 GAIVRVPFGNRL
+45 GSIAKVPFGNRL
-57 IEGFVLDIGTFPT
+57 IEGFVLDIGIFPT

-75 EIDSIVNS
+75 EIDSIVNR
-83 DVLSTEL
+83 DVLNTEL

-95 YISRTTIS
+95 YISKTTIS
-103 SLSSAF
+103 SLSSAY

-124 VGVSK
+124 VSTSK

-162 IDNGKVLVSRLDSSI
+162 INNNKVLVPRLDSSI
-177 NTLLNKGLIKF
+177 NALLNKDLIKL
-188 VYEEEYRYRV
+188 VYEEEYRYKV
-198 ESFNSNKEI
+198 ESFNSNKKI
-207 VLSPEQERVIGTI
+207 TLSLEQEKVINTI
-220 KGDMDEK
+220 KEDMDK
-227 EKGEDVVKEEEGK
+227 Y
-240 LGRHNTYLLY
+240 NTYLLY

-264 VKECVQRG
+264 VKECVRQG
-272 RQAIVLVPEIGLTEQ
+272 KQAIVLVPEIGLTEQ
-287 IVSRFKRGLE
+287 IVSRFKIGLE
-297 GMEIGGDNDIDENRK
+297 RIEIESNIEGERK

-331 RRIKEKNVDVVI
+331 RMIKEENVDVVI

-351 PLKNV
+351 PLKNI

-383 IWRGKWHR
+383 IWRGKWHK

-403 ESFAMAGNGVYRLV
+403 ESFARAGNGVYRLV
-417 TMLRRAGKARMPV
+417 TMLKRAGSAKLPV
-430 VTVVDMKREAKR
+430 VTVVDMKKEAKR
-442 GNFILSEV
+442 GNFILSEK
-450 LVQKMREV
+450 LVQNMKDV
-458 IGRGKQVMLLLNR
+458 IARGKQVMLLLNR

-476 AFICKDCSHTE
+476 AFICRDCSHTE
-487 RCPNCDITLTYH
+487 KCPNCDITLTYH

-514 VRDGRCSKCGSD
+514 VRDGICSKCGSD

-531 GIGTERLSE
+531 GIGTERLVE
-540 EVERLVDGARV
+540 EVERLIDRARV

-565 QRIIREFDSGVY
+565 QRIIRQFDSGVY

-600 VSADSSLNVPD
+600 ISADSSLNVPD

-626 GRSGRGSDAG
+626 GRSGRGVDAG
-636 EVVVQSFDTEHYSL
+636 EVIVQSFDTGHYSL

-665 MKVRKVLK
+665 MKMRKVLK
-673 YSPYYYIAVVSV
+673 YSPYYYIVVVSV

-690 KEGMREVRK
+690 KEGMREARK
-699 VGEYL
+699 VGGYL

-740 DKLVEV
+740 DKLLEV

-751 GIYRDNGRVSVEVDV
+751 GIYRDNVRVSIEVDV

>member
-1 MDKLYTDSVIIGGN
+1 

-30 KEFIYNIPLYLDVKI
+30 KEFIYNIPLYLDIKI
-45 GAIVRVPFGNRL
+45 GSIVKVPFGNRL
-57 IEGFVLDIGTFPT
+57 IEGFVLDIGIFPT

-75 EIDSIVNS
+75 EIDSIVNR
-83 DVLSTEL
+83 DVLNTEL

-95 YISRTTIS
+95 YISKTTIS
-103 SLSSAF
+103 SLSSAY

-118 ASIKNK
+118 AST
-124 VGVSK
+124 SK

-162 IDNGKVLVSRLDSSI
+162 INNNKVLVSRLDSSI
-177 NTLLNKGLIKF
+177 NTLLNKDLIKL
-188 VYEEEYRYRV
+188 VYEEEYRYKV
-198 ESFNSNKEI
+198 ESFNSNKKI
-207 VLSPEQERVIGTI
+207 TLSLEQEKVINTI
-220 KGDMDEK
+220 KEDMDK
-227 EKGEDVVKEEEGK
+227 Y
-240 LGRHNTYLLY
+240 NTYLLY

-264 VKECVQRG
+264 VKECVRQG
-272 RQAIVLVPEIGLTEQ
+272 KQAIVLVPEIGLTEQ
-287 IVSRFKRGLE
+287 IVSRFKIGLE
-297 GMEIGGDNDIDENRK
+297 KIEIGSNIEGERK

-331 RRIKEKNVDVVI
+331 RRIKEENVDVVI

-351 PLKNV
+351 PLKNI

-383 IWRGKWHR
+383 IWRGKWHK
-391 CPVVLGSATPSL
+391 CPIVLGSATPSL
-403 ESFAMAGNGVYRLV
+403 ESFARAGNGVYRLV
-417 TMLRRAGKARMPV
+417 TMLKRAGSAKLPV
-430 VTVVDMKREAKR
+430 VTVVDMKKEAKR
-442 GNFILSEV
+442 GNFILSEK
-450 LVQKMREV
+450 LVQNMKDV
-458 IGRGKQVMLLLNR
+458 IARDKQVMLLLNR

-476 AFICKDCSHTE
+476 AFICRDCSHTE
-487 RCPNCDITLTYH
+487 KCPNCDITLTYH

-514 VRDGRCSKCGSD
+514 VRDGICSKCGSD

-531 GIGTERLSE
+531 GIGTERLVE
-540 EVERLVDGARV
+540 EVERLIDGARV

-565 QRIIREFDSGVY
+565 QRIIRQFDSGVY

-600 VSADSSLNVPD
+600 ISADSSLNVPD

-626 GRSGRGSDAG
+626 GRSGRGVDAG
-636 EVVVQSFDTEHYSL
+636 EVIVQSFDTGHYSL

-665 MKVRKVLK
+665 MKMRKVLK
-673 YSPYYYIAVVSV
+673 YSPYYYIVVVSV

-690 KEGMREVRK
+690 KEGMREARK
-699 VGEYL
+699 VGGYL

-740 DKLVEV
+740 DKLEEV

-751 GIYRDNGRVSVEVDV
+751 GIYRDNVRVSIEVDV

>member
-1 MDKLYTDSVIIGGN
+1 

-30 KEFIYNIPLYLDVKI
+30 KEFIYNIPLYLDIKI
-45 GAIVRVPFGNRL
+45 GSIVKVPFGNRL
-57 IEGFVLDIGTFPT
+57 IEGFVLDIGIFPT

-75 EIDSIVNS
+75 EIDSIVNR
-83 DVLSTEL
+83 DVLNTEL

-95 YISRTTIS
+95 YISKTTIS
-103 SLSSAF
+103 SLSSAY

-124 VGVSK
+124 VSTSK

-162 IDNGKVLVSRLDSSI
+162 INNNKVLVSRLDSSI
-177 NTLLNKGLIKF
+177 NTLLNKDLIKL
-188 VYEEEYRYRV
+188 VYEEEYRYKV
-198 ESFNSNKEI
+198 ESFNSNKKI
-207 VLSPEQERVIGTI
+207 TLSLEQEKVINTI
-220 KGDMDEK
+220 KEDMDK
-227 EKGEDVVKEEEGK
+227 Y
-240 LGRHNTYLLY
+240 NTYLLY

-264 VKECVQRG
+264 VKECVRQG
-272 RQAIVLVPEIGLTEQ
+272 KQAIVLVPEIGLTEQ
-287 IVSRFKRGLE
+287 IVSRFKIGLE
-297 GMEIGGDNDIDENRK
+297 KIEIESNMEGERK

-331 RRIKEKNVDVVI
+331 RRIKEENVDVVI

-351 PLKNV
+351 PLKNI

-383 IWRGKWHR
+383 IWRGKWHK

-403 ESFAMAGNGVYRLV
+403 ESFARAGNGVYRLV
-417 TMLRRAGKARMPV
+417 TMLKRAGSAKLPV
-430 VTVVDMKREAKR
+430 VTVVDMKKEAKR
-442 GNFILSEV
+442 GNFILSEK
-450 LVQKMREV
+450 LVQNMKDV
-458 IGRGKQVMLLLNR
+458 IARDKQVMLLLNR

-476 AFICKDCSHTE
+476 AFICRDCSHTE
-487 RCPNCDITLTYH
+487 KCPNCDITLTYH

-514 VRDGRCSKCGSD
+514 VRDGICSKCGSD

-531 GIGTERLSE
+531 GIGTERLVE
-540 EVERLVDGARV
+540 EVERLIDGARV

-565 QRIIREFDSGVY
+565 QRIIRQFDSGVY

-600 VSADSSLNVPD
+600 ISADSSLNVPD

-626 GRSGRGSDAG
+626 GRSGRGIDAG
-636 EVVVQSFDTEHYSL
+636 EVIVQSFDTGHYSL

-665 MKVRKVLK
+665 MKMRKILK
-673 YSPYYYIAVVSV
+673 YSPYYYIVVVSV

-690 KEGMREVRK
+690 KEGMREARK

-704 RSKLDGEAIVLGP
+704 RSKLDGEAIILGP

-740 DKLVEV
+740 DKLEEV

-751 GIYRDNGRVSVEVDV
+751 GIYRDNVRVSIEVDV

>member
-1 MDKLYTDSVIIGGN
+1 

-30 KEFIYNIPLYLDVKI
+30 KEFIYNIPLYLDIKI
-45 GAIVRVPFGNRL
+45 GSIVKVPFGNRL
-57 IEGFVLDIGTFPT
+57 IEGFVLDIGIFPT

-75 EIDSIVNS
+75 EIDSIVNR
-83 DVLSTEL
+83 DVLNTEL

-95 YISRTTIS
+95 YISKTTIS
-103 SLSSAF
+103 SLSSAY

-124 VGVSK
+124 VSTSK

-162 IDNGKVLVSRLDSSI
+162 INNNKVLVPRLDSSI
-177 NTLLNKGLIKF
+177 NTLLNKDLIKL
-188 VYEEEYRYRV
+188 VYEEEYRYKA
-198 ESFNSNKEI
+198 ESFNSNKKI
-207 VLSPEQERVIGTI
+207 TLSLEQEKVINTI
-220 KGDMDEK
+220 KEDMDK
-227 EKGEDVVKEEEGK
+227 Y
-240 LGRHNTYLLY
+240 NTYLLY

-264 VKECVQRG
+264 VKECVRQG
-272 RQAIVLVPEIGLTEQ
+272 KQAIVLVPEIGLTEQ
-287 IVSRFKRGLE
+287 IVSRFKIGLE
-297 GMEIGGDNDIDENRK
+297 KIEIGSNIEGERK

-331 RRIKEKNVDVVI
+331 RRIKEENVDVVI

-351 PLKNV
+351 PLKNI

-383 IWRGKWHR
+383 IWRGKWHK

-403 ESFAMAGNGVYRLV
+403 ESFARAGNGVYRLV
-417 TMLRRAGKARMPV
+417 TMLKRAGSAKLPV
-430 VTVVDMKREAKR
+430 VTVVDMKKEAKR
-442 GNFILSEV
+442 GNFILSEK
-450 LVQKMREV
+450 LVQNMKDV
-458 IGRGKQVMLLLNR
+458 IARDKQVMLLLNR

-476 AFICKDCSHTE
+476 AFICRDCSHTE
-487 RCPNCDITLTYH
+487 KCPNCDITLTYH

-514 VRDGRCSKCGSD
+514 VRDGICSKCGSD

-531 GIGTERLSE
+531 GIGTERLVE
-540 EVERLVDGARV
+540 EVERLIEGARI

-565 QRIIREFDSGVY
+565 QRIIRQFDSGVY

-600 VSADSSLNVPD
+600 ISADSSLNVPD

-626 GRSGRGSDAG
+626 GRSGRGVDAG
-636 EVVVQSFDTEHYSL
+636 EVIVQSFDTGHYSL

-665 MKVRKVLK
+665 MKMRKVLK
-673 YSPYYYIAVVSV
+673 YSPYYYIVVVSV

-690 KEGMREVRK
+690 KEGMREARK
-699 VGEYL
+699 VGGYL

-740 DKLVEV
+740 DKLEEV

-751 GIYRDNGRVSVEVDV
+751 GIYRDNVRVSIEVDV

>member
-1 MDKLYTDSVIIGGN
+1 

-30 KEFIYNIPLYLDVKI
+30 KEFIYNIPLYLDIKI
-45 GAIVRVPFGNRL
+45 GSIVKVPFGNRL
-57 IEGFVLDIGTFPT
+57 IEGFVFDIGIFPT

-75 EIDSIVNS
+75 EIDSIVNK
-83 DVLSTEL
+83 DVLNTEL

-95 YISRTTIS
+95 YISKTTIS
-103 SLSSAF
+103 SLSSAY

-124 VGVSK
+124 VSTSK

-162 IDNGKVLVSRLDSSI
+162 INNNKVLVPRLDSSI
-177 NTLLNKGLIKF
+177 NTLLNKDLIKL
-188 VYEEEYRYRV
+188 VYEEEYRYKV
-198 ESFNSNKEI
+198 ESFNSNKKI
-207 VLSPEQERVIGTI
+207 TLSLEQEKVINTI
-220 KGDMDEK
+220 KEDMNK
-227 EKGEDVVKEEEGK
+227 Y
-240 LGRHNTYLLY
+240 NTYLLY

-264 VKECVQRG
+264 VKECVRQG
-272 RQAIVLVPEIGLTEQ
+272 KQAIVLVPEIGLTEQ
-287 IVSRFKRGLE
+287 IVSRFKIGLE
-297 GMEIGGDNDIDENRK
+297 RIEIESNMEGERK

-331 RRIKEKNVDVVI
+331 RRIKEENVDVVI

-351 PLKNV
+351 PLKNI

-383 IWRGKWHR
+383 IWRGKWHK
-391 CPVVLGSATPSL
+391 CPIVLGSATPSL
-403 ESFAMAGNGVYRLV
+403 ESFARAGNGVYRLV
-417 TMLRRAGKARMPV
+417 TMLKRAGSAKLPV
-430 VTVVDMKREAKR
+430 VTVVDMKKEAKR
-442 GNFILSEV
+442 GNFILSEK
-450 LVQKMREV
+450 LVQNMKDV
-458 IGRGKQVMLLLNR
+458 IARGKQVMLLLNR

-476 AFICKDCSHTE
+476 AFICRDCSHTE
-487 RCPNCDITLTYH
+487 KCPNCDITLTYH

-514 VRDGRCSKCGSD
+514 VREGICSKCGSD

-531 GIGTERLSE
+531 GIGTERLVE
-540 EVERLVDGARV
+540 EVERLIDGARV

-565 QRIIREFDSGVY
+565 QRIIRQFDSGVY

-600 VSADSSLNVPD
+600 ISADSSLNVPD

-626 GRSGRGSDAG
+626 GRSGRGDEDG
-636 EVVVQSFDTEHYSL
+636 EVIVQSFDTGHYSL
-650 EYARRQDYVGFYREE
+650 EYARKQDYVGFYREE
-665 MKVRKVLK
+665 MKMRKVLK
-673 YSPYYYIAVVSV
+673 YSPYYYIVVVSV

-690 KEGMREVRK
+690 KEGMREARK
-699 VGEYL
+699 VGGYL
-704 RSKLDGEAIVLGP
+704 RSKLEGEAIVLGP

-740 DKLVEV
+740 DKLLEV

-751 GIYRDNGRVSVEVDV
+751 GIYRDNVRVSIEVDV

>member
-1 MDKLYTDSVIIGGN
+1 

-30 KEFIYNIPLYLDVKI
+30 KEFIYNIPLYLDIKI
-45 GAIVRVPFGNRL
+45 GSIVKVPFGNRL
-57 IEGFVLDIGTFPT
+57 IEGFVLDIGIFPT

-75 EIDSIVNS
+75 EIDSIVNR
-83 DVLSTEL
+83 DVLNTEL

-95 YISRTTIS
+95 YISKTTIS
-103 SLSSAF
+103 SLSSAY

-124 VGVSK
+124 VSTSK

-136 QDINIINNYIDNNRR
+136 QDISIINNYIDNNRR

-162 IDNGKVLVSRLDSSI
+162 INNNKVLVPRLDSSI
-177 NTLLNKGLIKF
+177 NTLLNKDLIKL
-188 VYEEEYRYRV
+188 VYEEEYRYKV
-198 ESFNSNKEI
+198 ESFNSNKKI
-207 VLSPEQERVIGTI
+207 TLSLEQEKVINTI
-220 KGDMDEK
+220 KEDMDK
-227 EKGEDVVKEEEGK
+227 Y
-240 LGRHNTYLLY
+240 NTYLLY

-264 VKECVQRG
+264 VKECVRQG
-272 RQAIVLVPEIGLTEQ
+272 KQAIVLVPEIGLTEQ
-287 IVSRFKRGLE
+287 IVSRFKIGLE
-297 GMEIGGDNDIDENRK
+297 RVEIGSNIEGERK

-331 RRIKEKNVDVVI
+331 RRIKEENVDVVI

-351 PLKNV
+351 PLKNI

-383 IWRGKWHR
+383 IWRGKWHK
-391 CPVVLGSATPSL
+391 CPIVLGSATPSL
-403 ESFAMAGNGVYRLV
+403 ESFARAGNGVYKLV
-417 TMLRRAGKARMPV
+417 TMLKRAGSAKLPV
-430 VTVVDMKREAKR
+430 VTVVDMKKEAKR
-442 GNFILSEV
+442 GNFILSEK
-450 LVQKMREV
+450 LVQNMKDV
-458 IGRGKQVMLLLNR
+458 IARGKQVMLLLNR

-476 AFICKDCSHTE
+476 AFICRDCSHTE
-487 RCPNCDITLTYH
+487 KCPNCDITLTYH

-514 VRDGRCSKCGSD
+514 VREGICSKCGSD

-531 GIGTERLSE
+531 GIGTERLVE
-540 EVERLVDGARV
+540 EVERLIDGARV

-565 QRIIREFDSGVY
+565 QRIIRQFDSGVY

-600 VSADSSLNVPD
+600 ISADSSLNVPD

-626 GRSGRGSDAG
+626 GRSGRGVDAG
-636 EVVVQSFDTEHYSL
+636 EVIVQSFDTGHYSL

-665 MKVRKVLK
+665 MKMRKVLK
-673 YSPYYYIAVVSV
+673 YSPYYYIVVVSV

-690 KEGMREVRK
+690 KEGMREARK
-699 VGEYL
+699 VGGDL
-704 RSKLDGEAIVLGP
+704 RSKLEGEAIVLGP

-740 DKLVEV
+740 DKLLEV

-751 GIYRDNGRVSVEVDV
+751 GIYRDNVRVSIEVDV

>member
-1 MDKLYTDSVIIGGN
+1 

-30 KEFIYNIPLYLDVKI
+30 KEFIYNIPLYLDIKI
-45 GAIVRVPFGNRL
+45 GSIVKVPFGNRL
-57 IEGFVLDIGTFPT
+57 IEGFVLDIGIFPT

-75 EIDSIVNS
+75 EIDSIVNR
-83 DVLSTEL
+83 DVLNTEL

-95 YISRTTIS
+95 YISKTTIS
-103 SLSSAF
+103 SLSSAY

-124 VGVSK
+124 VSTSK

-162 IDNGKVLVSRLDSSI
+162 INNNKVLVSRLDSSI
-177 NTLLNKGLIKF
+177 NTLLNKDLIKL
-188 VYEEEYRYRV
+188 VYEEEYRYKV
-198 ESFNSNKEI
+198 ESFNSNKKI
-207 VLSPEQERVIGTI
+207 TLSLEQEKVINTI
-220 KGDMDEK
+220 KEDMDK
-227 EKGEDVVKEEEGK
+227 Y
-240 LGRHNTYLLY
+240 NTYLLY

-264 VKECVQRG
+264 VKECVRQG
-272 RQAIVLVPEIGLTEQ
+272 KQAIVLVPEIGLTEQ
-287 IVSRFKRGLE
+287 IVSRFKIGLE
-297 GMEIGGDNDIDENRK
+297 KIEIGSNIEGERK

-331 RRIKEKNVDVVI
+331 RRIKEENVDVVI

-351 PLKNV
+351 PLKNI

-383 IWRGKWHR
+383 IWRGKWHK
-391 CPVVLGSATPSL
+391 CPIVLGSATPSL
-403 ESFAMAGNGVYRLV
+403 ESFARAGNGVYRLV
-417 TMLRRAGKARMPV
+417 TMLKRAGSAKLPV
-430 VTVVDMKREAKR
+430 VTVVDMKKEAKR
-442 GNFILSEV
+442 GNFILSEK
-450 LVQKMREV
+450 LVQNMKDV
-458 IGRGKQVMLLLNR
+458 IARDKQVMLLLNR

-476 AFICKDCSHTE
+476 AFICRDCSHTE
-487 RCPNCDITLTYH
+487 KCPNCDITLTYH

-514 VRDGRCSKCGSD
+514 VRDGICSKCGSD

-531 GIGTERLSE
+531 GIGTERLVE
-540 EVERLVDGARV
+540 EVERLIDGARV

-565 QRIIREFDSGVY
+565 QRIIRQFDSGVY

-600 VSADSSLNVPD
+600 ISADSSLNVPD

-626 GRSGRGSDAG
+626 GRSGRGIDAG
-636 EVVVQSFDTEHYSL
+636 EVIVQSFDTGHYSL

-665 MKVRKVLK
+665 MKMRKVLK
-673 YSPYYYIAVVSV
+673 YSPYYYIVVVSV

-690 KEGMREVRK
+690 KEGMREARK
-699 VGEYL
+699 VGGYL

-740 DKLVEV
+740 DKLEEV

-751 GIYRDNGRVSVEVDV
+751 GIYRDNVRVSIEVDV

>member
-1 MDKLYTDSVIIGGN
+1 

-30 KEFIYNIPLYLDVKI
+30 KEFIYDIPLYLDIKI
-45 GAIVRVPFGNRL
+45 GSIVKVPFGNRL
-57 IEGFVLDIGTFPT
+57 IEGFVLDIGIFPT

-75 EIDSIVNS
+75 EIDSIVNK
-83 DVLSTEL
+83 DVLNTEL

-95 YISRTTIS
+95 YISKTTIS
-103 SLSSAF
+103 SLSSAY

-124 VGVSK
+124 VSTSK

-162 IDNGKVLVSRLDSSI
+162 INNNKVLVPRLDSSI
-177 NTLLNKGLIKF
+177 NTLLNKDLIKL
-188 VYEEEYRYRV
+188 VYEEEYRYKV
-198 ESFNSNKEI
+198 ESFNSNKKI
-207 VLSPEQERVIGTI
+207 TLSLEQEKVINTI
-220 KGDMDEK
+220 KEDMDK
-227 EKGEDVVKEEEGK
+227 Y
-240 LGRHNTYLLY
+240 NTYLLY

-264 VKECVQRG
+264 VKECVRQG
-272 RQAIVLVPEIGLTEQ
+272 KQAIVLVPEIGLTEQ
-287 IVSRFKRGLE
+287 IVSRFKIGLE
-297 GMEIGGDNDIDENRK
+297 GIEIESNMEGERK

-331 RRIKEKNVDVVI
+331 RRIKEENVDVVI

-351 PLKNV
+351 PLKNI

-383 IWRGKWHR
+383 IWRGKWHK
-391 CPVVLGSATPSL
+391 CPIVLGSATPSL
-403 ESFAMAGNGVYRLV
+403 ESFARAGNGVYKLV
-417 TMLRRAGKARMPV
+417 TMLKRAGIAKLPV
-430 VTVVDMKREAKR
+430 VTVVDMKKEAKR
-442 GNFILSEV
+442 GNFILSEK
-450 LVQKMREV
+450 LVQNMKDV
-458 IGRGKQVMLLLNR
+458 IARGKQVMLLLNR

-476 AFICKDCSHTE
+476 AFICRDCSHTE
-487 RCPNCDITLTYH
+487 KCPNCDITLTYH

-514 VRDGRCSKCGSD
+514 VRDGICSKCGSD

-531 GIGTERLSE
+531 GIGTERLVE
-540 EVERLVDGARV
+540 EVERLIDGARV

-565 QRIIREFDSGVY
+565 QRIIRQFDNGVY

-600 VSADSSLNVPD
+600 ISADSSLNVPD

-626 GRSGRGSDAG
+626 GRSGRGVDAG
-636 EVVVQSFDTEHYSL
+636 EVIVQSFDTGHYSL

-665 MKVRKVLK
+665 MKMRKVLK
-673 YSPYYYIAVVSV
+673 YSPYYYIVVVSV

-690 KEGMREVRK
+690 KEGMREAGK
-699 VGEYL
+699 VGGYL

-740 DKLVEV
+740 DKLLEV

-751 GIYRDNGRVSVEVDV
+751 GIYRDNVRVSIEVDV

>member
-1 MDKLYTDSVIIGGN
+1 

-30 KEFIYNIPLYLDVKI
+30 KEFIYNIPLYLDIKI
-45 GAIVRVPFGNRL
+45 GSIVKVPFGNRL
-57 IEGFVLDIGTFPT
+57 IEGFVLDIGIFPT

-75 EIDSIVNS
+75 EIDSIVNR
-83 DVLSTEL
+83 DVLNTEL

-95 YISRTTIS
+95 YISKTTIS
-103 SLSSAF
+103 SLSSAY

-124 VGVSK
+124 VSTSK

-162 IDNGKVLVSRLDSSI
+162 INNNKVLVSRLDSSI
-177 NTLLNKGLIKF
+177 NTLLNKDLIKL
-188 VYEEEYRYRV
+188 VYEEEYRYKV
-198 ESFNSNKEI
+198 ESFNSNKKI
-207 VLSPEQERVIGTI
+207 TLSLEQEKVINTI
-220 KGDMDEK
+220 KEDMDK
-227 EKGEDVVKEEEGK
+227 Y
-240 LGRHNTYLLY
+240 NTYLLY

-264 VKECVQRG
+264 VKECVRQG
-272 RQAIVLVPEIGLTEQ
+272 KQAIVLVPEIGLTEQ
-287 IVSRFKRGLE
+287 IVSRFKIGLE
-297 GMEIGGDNDIDENRK
+297 KIEIGSNIEGERK

-331 RRIKEKNVDVVI
+331 RRIKEENVDVVI

-351 PLKNV
+351 PLKNI

-383 IWRGKWHR
+383 IWRGKWHK
-391 CPVVLGSATPSL
+391 CPIVLGSATPSL
-403 ESFAMAGNGVYRLV
+403 ESFARAGNGVYRLV
-417 TMLRRAGKARMPV
+417 TMLKRAGSAKLPV
-430 VTVVDMKREAKR
+430 VTVVDMKKEAKR
-442 GNFILSEV
+442 GNFILSEK
-450 LVQKMREV
+450 LVQNMKDV
-458 IGRGKQVMLLLNR
+458 IARGKQVMLLLNR

-476 AFICKDCSHTE
+476 AFICRDCSHTE
-487 RCPNCDITLTYH
+487 KCPNCDITLTYH

-514 VRDGRCSKCGSD
+514 VRDGICSKCGSD

-531 GIGTERLSE
+531 GIGTERLVE
-540 EVERLVDGARV
+540 EVERLIDGARV

-565 QRIIREFDSGVY
+565 QRIIRQFDSGVY

-600 VSADSSLNVPD
+600 ISADSSLNVPD

-626 GRSGRGSDAG
+626 GRSGRGIDAG
-636 EVVVQSFDTEHYSL
+636 EVIVQSFDTGHYSL

-665 MKVRKVLK
+665 MKMRKVLK
-673 YSPYYYIAVVSV
+673 YSPYYYIVVVSV

-690 KEGMREVRK
+690 KEGMREARK

-704 RSKLDGEAIVLGP
+704 RSKLDGEAIILGP

-740 DKLVEV
+740 DKLEEV

-751 GIYRDNGRVSVEVDV
+751 GIYRDNVRVSIEVDV

>member
-1 MDKLYTDSVIIGGN
+1 

-30 KEFIYNIPLYLDVKI
+30 KEFIYNIPLYLDIKI
-45 GAIVRVPFGNRL
+45 GSIVKVPFGNRL
-57 IEGFVLDIGTFPT
+57 IEGFVLDIGIFPT

-75 EIDSIVNS
+75 EIDSIVNR
-83 DVLSTEL
+83 DVLNTEL

-95 YISRTTIS
+95 YISKTTIS
-103 SLSSAF
+103 SLSSAY

-124 VGVSK
+124 VSTSK

-162 IDNGKVLVSRLDSSI
+162 INNNKVLVSRLDSSI
-177 NTLLNKGLIKF
+177 NTLLNKDLIKL
-188 VYEEEYRYRV
+188 VYEEEYRYKV
-198 ESFNSNKEI
+198 ESFNSNKKI
-207 VLSPEQERVIGTI
+207 TLSLEQEKVINTI
-220 KGDMDEK
+220 KEDMDK
-227 EKGEDVVKEEEGK
+227 Y
-240 LGRHNTYLLY
+240 NTYLLY

-264 VKECVQRG
+264 VKECVRQG
-272 RQAIVLVPEIGLTEQ
+272 KQAIVLVPEIGLTEQ
-287 IVSRFKRGLE
+287 IVSRFKIGLE
-297 GMEIGGDNDIDENRK
+297 KIEIGSNIEGERK

-331 RRIKEKNVDVVI
+331 RRIKEENVDVVI

-351 PLKNV
+351 PLKNI

-383 IWRGKWHR
+383 IWRGKWHK
-391 CPVVLGSATPSL
+391 CPIVLGSATPSL
-403 ESFAMAGNGVYRLV
+403 ESFARAGNGVYRLV
-417 TMLRRAGKARMPV
+417 TMLKRAGSAKLPV
-430 VTVVDMKREAKR
+430 VTVVDMKKEAKR
-442 GNFILSEV
+442 GNFILSEK
-450 LVQKMREV
+450 LVQNMKDV
-458 IGRGKQVMLLLNR
+458 IARDKQVMLLLNR

-476 AFICKDCSHTE
+476 AFICRDCSHTE
-487 RCPNCDITLTYH
+487 KCPNCDITLTYH

-514 VRDGRCSKCGSD
+514 VRDGICSKCGSD

-531 GIGTERLSE
+531 GIGTERLVE
-540 EVERLVDGARV
+540 EVERLIDGARV

-565 QRIIREFDSGVY
+565 QRIIRQFDSGVY

-600 VSADSSLNVPD
+600 ISADSSLNVPD

-626 GRSGRGSDAG
+626 GRSGRGVDAG
-636 EVVVQSFDTEHYSL
+636 EVIVQSFDTGHYSL

-665 MKVRKVLK
+665 MKMRKVLK
-673 YSPYYYIAVVSV
+673 YSPYYYIVVVSV

-690 KEGMREVRK
+690 KEGMREARK

-704 RSKLDGEAIVLGP
+704 RSKLDGEAIILGP

-740 DKLVEV
+740 DKLEEV

-751 GIYRDNGRVSVEVDV
+751 GIYRDNVRVSIEVDV

>member
-1 MDKLYTDSVIIGGN
+1 

-30 KEFIYNIPLYLDVKI
+30 KEFIYNIPLYLDIKI
-45 GAIVRVPFGNRL
+45 GSIVKVPFGNRL
-57 IEGFVLDIGTFPT
+57 IEGFVLDIGIFPT

-75 EIDSIVNS
+75 EIDSIVNR
-83 DVLSTEL
+83 DVLNTEL

-95 YISRTTIS
+95 YISKTTIS
-103 SLSSAF
+103 SLSSAY

-124 VGVSK
+124 VSTSK

-162 IDNGKVLVSRLDSSI
+162 INNNKVLVPRLDSSI
-177 NTLLNKGLIKF
+177 NTLLNKDLIKL
-188 VYEEEYRYRV
+188 VYEEEYRYKV
-198 ESFNSNKEI
+198 ESFNSNKKI
-207 VLSPEQERVIGTI
+207 TLSLEQEKVINTI
-220 KGDMDEK
+220 KEDMDK
-227 EKGEDVVKEEEGK
+227 Y
-240 LGRHNTYLLY
+240 NTYLLY

-264 VKECVQRG
+264 VKECVRQG
-272 RQAIVLVPEIGLTEQ
+272 KQAIVLVPEIGLTEQ
-287 IVSRFKRGLE
+287 IVSRFKIGLE
-297 GMEIGGDNDIDENRK
+297 KIETGSNMEGERK

-331 RRIKEKNVDVVI
+331 RRIKEENVDVVI

-351 PLKNV
+351 PLKNI

-383 IWRGKWHR
+383 IWRGKWHK
-391 CPVVLGSATPSL
+391 CPIVLGSATPSL
-403 ESFAMAGNGVYRLV
+403 ESFARAGNGVYRLV
-417 TMLRRAGKARMPV
+417 TMLKRAGFAKLPV
-430 VTVVDMKREAKR
+430 VTVVDMKKEAKR
-442 GNFILSEV
+442 GNFILSEK
-450 LVQKMREV
+450 LVQNMKDV
-458 IGRGKQVMLLLNR
+458 IARGKQVMLLLNR

-476 AFICKDCSHTE
+476 AFICRDCSHTE
-487 RCPNCDITLTYH
+487 KCPNCDITLTYH

-514 VRDGRCSKCGSD
+514 VREDICSKCGSD

-531 GIGTERLSE
+531 GIGTERLVE
-540 EVERLVDGARV
+540 EVERLIDGARV

-565 QRIIREFDSGVY
+565 QRIIRQFDSGVY

-600 VSADSSLNVPD
+600 ISADSSLNVPD

-626 GRSGRGSDAG
+626 GRSGRGALDG
-636 EVVVQSFDTEHYSL
+636 EVIVQSFDTGHYSL

-665 MKVRKVLK
+665 MKMRKILK
-673 YSPYYYIAVVSV
+673 YSPYYYIVVVSV

-690 KEGMREVRK
+690 KEGMREARK

-740 DKLVEV
+740 DKLEEV

-751 GIYRDNGRVSVEVDV
+751 GIYRDNVRVSIEVDV

>member
-1 MDKLYTDSVIIGGN
+1 

-30 KEFIYNIPLYLDVKI
+30 KEFIYNIPLYLDIKI
-45 GAIVRVPFGNRL
+45 GSIVKVPFGNRL
-57 IEGFVLDIGTFPT
+57 IEGFVLDIGIFPT

-75 EIDSIVNS
+75 EIDCIVNR
-83 DVLSTEL
+83 DVLNTEL

-95 YISRTTIS
+95 YISKTTIS
-103 SLSSAF
+103 SLSSAY

-124 VGVSK
+124 VSTSK

-162 IDNGKVLVSRLDSSI
+162 INNNKVLVPRLDSSI
-177 NTLLNKGLIKF
+177 NTLLNKDLIKL
-188 VYEEEYRYRV
+188 VYEEEYRYKV
-198 ESFNSNKEI
+198 ESFNSNKKI
-207 VLSPEQERVIGTI
+207 TLSLEQEKVINTI
-220 KGDMDEK
+220 KEDMDK
-227 EKGEDVVKEEEGK
+227 Y
-240 LGRHNTYLLY
+240 NTYLLY

-264 VKECVQRG
+264 VKECVRQG
-272 RQAIVLVPEIGLTEQ
+272 KQAIVLVPEIGLTEQ
-287 IVSRFKRGLE
+287 IVSRFKIGLE
-297 GMEIGGDNDIDENRK
+297 KIEIESNMEGERK

-331 RRIKEKNVDVVI
+331 RRIKEENVDVVI

-351 PLKNV
+351 PLKNI

-383 IWRGKWHR
+383 IWRGKWHK
-391 CPVVLGSATPSL
+391 CPIVLGSATPSL
-403 ESFAMAGNGVYRLV
+403 ESFARAGNGVYRLV
-417 TMLRRAGKARMPV
+417 TMLKRAGSAKLPV
-430 VTVVDMKREAKR
+430 VTVVDMKKEAKR
-442 GNFILSEV
+442 GNFILSEK
-450 LVQKMREV
+450 LVQNMKDV
-458 IGRGKQVMLLLNR
+458 IARGKQVMLLLNR

-476 AFICKDCSHTE
+476 AFICRDCSHTE
-487 RCPNCDITLTYH
+487 KCPNCDITLTYH

-514 VRDGRCSKCGSD
+514 VRDGICSKCGSD

-531 GIGTERLSE
+531 GIGTERLVE
-540 EVERLVDGARV
+540 EVERLIDGARV

-565 QRIIREFDSGVY
+565 QRIIRQFDSGVY

-600 VSADSSLNVPD
+600 ISADSSLNVPD

-626 GRSGRGSDAG
+626 GRSGRGVDAG
-636 EVVVQSFDTEHYSL
+636 EVIVQSFDTGHYSL

-665 MKVRKVLK
+665 MKMRKVLK
-673 YSPYYYIAVVSV
+673 YSPYYYIVVVSV

-690 KEGMREVRK
+690 KEGMREARK
-699 VGEYL
+699 VGGYL

-740 DKLVEV
+740 DKLEEV

-751 GIYRDNGRVSVEVDV
+751 GIYRDNVRVSIEVDV

>member
-1 MDKLYTDSVIIGGN
+1 

-30 KEFIYNIPLYLDVKI
+30 KEFIYNIPLYLDIKI
-45 GAIVRVPFGNRL
+45 GSIVKVPFGNRL
-57 IEGFVLDIGTFPT
+57 IEGFVLDIGIFPT

-75 EIDSIVNS
+75 EIDSIVNR
-83 DVLSTEL
+83 DVLNTEL

-95 YISRTTIS
+95 YISKTTIS
-103 SLSSAF
+103 SLSSAY

-124 VGVSK
+124 VSTSK

-136 QDINIINNYIDNNRR
+136 QDINIINNYIDNNKR

-162 IDNGKVLVSRLDSSI
+162 INNNKVLVPRLDSSI
-177 NTLLNKGLIKF
+177 NTLLNKDLIKL
-188 VYEEEYRYRV
+188 VYEEEYRYKV
-198 ESFNSNKEI
+198 ESFNSNKKI
-207 VLSPEQERVIGTI
+207 TLSLEQEKVINTI
-220 KGDMDEK
+220 KDDMDK
-227 EKGEDVVKEEEGK
+227 Y
-240 LGRHNTYLLY
+240 NTYLLY

-264 VKECVQRG
+264 VKECVRQG
-272 RQAIVLVPEIGLTEQ
+272 KQAIVLVPEIGLTEQ
-287 IVSRFKRGLE
+287 IVSRFKIGLE
-297 GMEIGGDNDIDENRK
+297 RIEMGSNIEGERK

-331 RRIKEKNVDVVI
+331 RRIKEENVDVVI

-351 PLKNV
+351 PLKNI

-383 IWRGKWHR
+383 IWRGKWHK
-391 CPVVLGSATPSL
+391 CPIVLGSATPSL
-403 ESFAMAGNGVYRLV
+403 ESFARAGNGVYKLV
-417 TMLRRAGKARMPV
+417 TMLKRAGSAKLPV
-430 VTVVDMKREAKR
+430 VTVVDMKKEAKR
-442 GNFILSEV
+442 GNFILSEM
-450 LVQKMREV
+450 LVQNMKDV
-458 IGRGKQVMLLLNR
+458 IARGKQVMLLLNR

-476 AFICKDCSHTE
+476 AFICRDCSHTE
-487 RCPNCDITLTYH
+487 KCPNCDITLTYH

-514 VRDGRCSKCGSD
+514 VREGICSKCGSD

-531 GIGTERLSE
+531 GIGTERLAE
-540 EVERLVDGARV
+540 EVERLIDGARV

-565 QRIIREFDSGVY
+565 QRIIRQFDSGVY

-600 VSADSSLNVPD
+600 ISADSSLNVPD

-626 GRSGRGSDAG
+626 GRSGRGFDAG
-636 EVVVQSFDTEHYSL
+636 EVIVQSFDTGHYSL

-665 MKVRKVLK
+665 MKMRKVLK
-673 YSPYYYIAVVSV
+673 YSPYYYIVVVSV

-690 KEGMREVRK
+690 KEGMREARK

-740 DKLVEV
+740 DKLEEV

-751 GIYRDNGRVSVEVDV
+751 GIYRDNVRVSIEVDV

>member
-1 MDKLYTDSVIIGGN
+1 

-30 KEFIYNIPLYLDVKI
+30 KEFIYNIPLYLDIKI
-45 GAIVRVPFGNRL
+45 GSIVKVPFGNRL
-57 IEGFVLDIGTFPT
+57 IEGFVLDIGIFPT

-75 EIDSIVNS
+75 EIDCIVNR
-83 DVLSTEL
+83 DVLNTEL

-95 YISRTTIS
+95 YISKTTIS
-103 SLSSAF
+103 SLSSAY

-124 VGVSK
+124 VSTSK

-151 YIKQVNILNEV
+151 YIKQVNILNE
-162 IDNGKVLVSRLDSSI
+162 IINNNKVLVPRLDSSI
-177 NTLLNKGLIKF
+177 NTLLNKDLIKL
-188 VYEEEYRYRV
+188 VYEEEYRYKV
-198 ESFNSNKEI
+198 ESFNSNKKI
-207 VLSPEQERVIGTI
+207 TLSLEQEKVINTI
-220 KGDMDEK
+220 KEDMDK
-227 EKGEDVVKEEEGK
+227 Y
-240 LGRHNTYLLY
+240 NTYLLY

-264 VKECVQRG
+264 VKECVRQG
-272 RQAIVLVPEIGLTEQ
+272 KQAIVLVPEIGLTEQ
-287 IVSRFKRGLE
+287 IVSRFKIGLE
-297 GMEIGGDNDIDENRK
+297 RIEIGSNIEGERK
-312 VNIAVLHS
+312 VNISVLHS

-331 RRIKEKNVDVVI
+331 RRIKEENVDVVI

-351 PLKNV
+351 PLKNI

-383 IWRGKWHR
+383 IWRGKWHK
-391 CPVVLGSATPSL
+391 CPIVLGSATPSL
-403 ESFAMAGNGVYRLV
+403 ESFARAGNGVYRLV
-417 TMLRRAGKARMPV
+417 TMLKRAGSAKLPV
-430 VTVVDMKREAKR
+430 VTVVDMKKEAKR
-442 GNFILSEV
+442 GNFILSEK
-450 LVQKMREV
+450 LVQNMKDV
-458 IGRGKQVMLLLNR
+458 IVRGKQVMLLLNR

-476 AFICKDCSHTE
+476 AFICRDCSHTE
-487 RCPNCDITLTYH
+487 KCPNCDITLTYH

-514 VRDGRCSKCGSD
+514 VRDGICSKCGSD

-531 GIGTERLSE
+531 GIGTERLVE
-540 EVERLVDGARV
+540 EVERLIDGARV

-565 QRIIREFDSGVY
+565 QRIIRQFDSGVY

-592 PNVVLVGV
+592 PNVILVGV
-600 VSADSSLNVPD
+600 ISADSSLNVPD

-626 GRSGRGSDAG
+626 GRSGRGVDAG
-636 EVVVQSFDTEHYSL
+636 EVIVQSFDTGHYSL

-665 MKVRKVLK
+665 MKMRKVLK
-673 YSPYYYIAVVSV
+673 YSPYYYIVVVSV

-690 KEGMREVRK
+690 KEGMREARK

-740 DKLVEV
+740 DKLLEV

-751 GIYRDNGRVSVEVDV
+751 GIYRDNVRVSIEVDV

>member
-1 MDKLYTDSVIIGGN
+1 

-30 KEFIYNIPLYLDVKI
+30 KEFIYNIPLYLDIKI
-45 GAIVRVPFGNRL
+45 GSIVKVPFGNRL
-57 IEGFVLDIGTFPT
+57 IEGFVLDIGIFPT
-70 EYTLK
+70 GYTLK
-75 EIDSIVNS
+75 EIDSIVNR
-83 DVLSTEL
+83 DVLNTEL

-95 YISRTTIS
+95 YISKTTIS
-103 SLSSAF
+103 SLSSAY

-124 VGVSK
+124 VSTSK

-162 IDNGKVLVSRLDSSI
+162 INNNKVLVPRLDSSI
-177 NTLLNKGLIKF
+177 NTLLNKDLIKL
-188 VYEEEYRYRV
+188 VYEEEYRYKV
-198 ESFNSNKEI
+198 ESFNSNKKI
-207 VLSPEQERVIGTI
+207 TLSLEQEKVINTI
-220 KGDMDEK
+220 KEDMDK
-227 EKGEDVVKEEEGK
+227 Y
-240 LGRHNTYLLY
+240 NTYLLY

-264 VKECVQRG
+264 VKECVRQG
-272 RQAIVLVPEIGLTEQ
+272 KQAIVLVPEIGLTEQ
-287 IVSRFKRGLE
+287 IVSRFKIGLE
-297 GMEIGGDNDIDENRK
+297 KIEIGSNIEGDGK

-331 RRIKEKNVDVVI
+331 RRIKEENVDVVI

-351 PLKNV
+351 PLKNI

-383 IWRGKWHR
+383 IWRGKWHK
-391 CPVVLGSATPSL
+391 CPIVLGSATPSL
-403 ESFAMAGNGVYRLV
+403 ESFARAGNGVYRLV
-417 TMLRRAGKARMPV
+417 TMLKRAGSAKLPV
-430 VTVVDMKREAKR
+430 VTVVDMKKEAKR
-442 GNFILSEV
+442 GNFILSEK
-450 LVQKMREV
+450 LVQNMKDV
-458 IGRGKQVMLLLNR
+458 IARGKQVMLLLNR

-476 AFICKDCSHTE
+476 AFICRDCSHTE
-487 RCPNCDITLTYH
+487 KCPNCDITLTYH

-514 VRDGRCSKCGSD
+514 VREGICSKCGSD

-531 GIGTERLSE
+531 GIGTERLVE
-540 EVERLVDGARV
+540 EVERLIEGARV

-565 QRIIREFDSGVY
+565 QRIIRQFDSGVY

-600 VSADSSLNVPD
+600 ISADSSLNVPD

-626 GRSGRGSDAG
+626 GRSGRGIDAG
-636 EVVVQSFDTEHYSL
+636 EVIVQSFDTGHYSL

-665 MKVRKVLK
+665 MKMRKVLK
-673 YSPYYYIAVVSV
+673 YSPYYYIVVVSV

-690 KEGMREVRK
+690 KEGMREARK

-740 DKLVEV
+740 DKLEEV

-751 GIYRDNGRVSVEVDV
+751 GIYRDNVRVSIEVDV

>member
-1 MDKLYTDSVIIGGN
+1 

-30 KEFIYNIPLYLDVKI
+30 KEFIYNIPLYLDIKI
-45 GAIVRVPFGNRL
+45 GSIVKVPFGNRL
-57 IEGFVLDIGTFPT
+57 IEGFVLDIGIFPT

-75 EIDSIVNS
+75 EIDSIVNR
-83 DVLSTEL
+83 DVLNTEL

-95 YISRTTIS
+95 YISKTTIS
-103 SLSSAF
+103 SLSSAY

-124 VGVSK
+124 VSTSK

-162 IDNGKVLVSRLDSSI
+162 INNNKVLVPRLDSSI
-177 NTLLNKGLIKF
+177 NTLLNKDLIKL
-188 VYEEEYRYRV
+188 VYEEEYRYKV
-198 ESFNSNKEI
+198 ESFNSNKKI
-207 VLSPEQERVIGTI
+207 TLSLEQEKVINTI
-220 KGDMDEK
+220 KEDMDK
-227 EKGEDVVKEEEGK
+227 Y
-240 LGRHNTYLLY
+240 NTYLLY

-264 VKECVQRG
+264 VKECVRQG
-272 RQAIVLVPEIGLTEQ
+272 KQAIVLVPEIGLTEQ
-287 IVSRFKRGLE
+287 IVSRFKIGLE
-297 GMEIGGDNDIDENRK
+297 RIEMGSNIEGERK

-331 RRIKEKNVDVVI
+331 RRIKEENVDVVI
-343 GTRSAIFA
+343 GTRSAIFS
-351 PLKNV
+351 PLKNI

-375 RYHARDVA
+375 RYHARDLA
-383 IWRGKWHR
+383 IWRGKWHK
-391 CPVVLGSATPSL
+391 CPIVLGSATPSL
-403 ESFAMAGNGVYRLV
+403 ESFARAGNGVYRLV
-417 TMLRRAGKARMPV
+417 TMLKRAGSAKLPV
-430 VTVVDMKREAKR
+430 VTVVDMKKEAKR
-442 GNFILSEV
+442 GNFILSES
-450 LVQKMREV
+450 LVQNMKDV
-458 IGRGKQVMLLLNR
+458 IARGKQVMLLLNR

-476 AFICKDCSHTE
+476 AFICRDCSHTE
-487 RCPNCDITLTYH
+487 KCPNCDITLTYH

-514 VRDGRCSKCGSD
+514 VRDGICSKCGSD

-531 GIGTERLSE
+531 GIGTERLVE
-540 EVERLVDGARV
+540 EVERLIDGARV

-565 QRIIREFDSGVY
+565 QRIIRQFDSGVY

-600 VSADSSLNVPD
+600 ISADSSLNVPD

-626 GRSGRGSDAG
+626 GRSGRGVDAG
-636 EVVVQSFDTEHYSL
+636 EVIVQSFDTGHYSL
-650 EYARRQDYVGFYREE
+650 EYAKRQDYVGFYREE
-665 MKVRKVLK
+665 MKMRKVLK
-673 YSPYYYIAVVSV
+673 YSPYYYIVVVSV

-690 KEGMREVRK
+690 KEGMREARK
-699 VGEYL
+699 VGGYL

-740 DKLVEV
+740 DKLEEV

-751 GIYRDNGRVSVEVDV
+751 GIYRDNVRVSIEVDV

>member
-1 MDKLYTDSVIIGGN
+1 

-30 KEFIYNIPLYLDVKI
+30 KEFIYNIPLYLDIKI
-45 GAIVRVPFGNRL
+45 GSIVKVPFGNRL
-57 IEGFVLDIGTFPT
+57 IEGFVLDIGIFPT

-75 EIDSIVNS
+75 EIDSIVNR
-83 DVLSTEL
+83 DVLNTEL

-95 YISRTTIS
+95 YISKTTIS
-103 SLSSAF
+103 SLSSAY

-124 VGVSK
+124 VSTSK

-162 IDNGKVLVSRLDSSI
+162 INNNKVLVSRLDSSI
-177 NTLLNKGLIKF
+177 NTLLNKDLIKL
-188 VYEEEYRYRV
+188 VYEEEYRYKV
-198 ESFNSNKEI
+198 ESFNSNKKI
-207 VLSPEQERVIGTI
+207 TLSLEQEKVINTI
-220 KGDMDEK
+220 KEDMDK
-227 EKGEDVVKEEEGK
+227 Y
-240 LGRHNTYLLY
+240 NTYLLY

-264 VKECVQRG
+264 VKECVRQG
-272 RQAIVLVPEIGLTEQ
+272 KQAIVLVPEIGLTEQ
-287 IVSRFKRGLE
+287 IVSRFKIGLE
-297 GMEIGGDNDIDENRK
+297 KIEIGSNIEGERK

-331 RRIKEKNVDVVI
+331 RRIKEENVDVVI

-351 PLKNV
+351 PLKNI

-383 IWRGKWHR
+383 IWRGKWHK
-391 CPVVLGSATPSL
+391 CPIVLGSATPSL
-403 ESFAMAGNGVYRLV
+403 ESFARAGNGVYRLV
-417 TMLRRAGKARMPV
+417 TMLKRAGSAKLPV
-430 VTVVDMKREAKR
+430 VTVVDMKKEAKR
-442 GNFILSEV
+442 GNFILSEK
-450 LVQKMREV
+450 LVQNMKDV
-458 IGRGKQVMLLLNR
+458 IARGKQVMLLLNR

-476 AFICKDCSHTE
+476 AFICRDCSHTE
-487 RCPNCDITLTYH
+487 KCPNCDITLTYH

-514 VRDGRCSKCGSD
+514 VRDGICSKCGSD

-531 GIGTERLSE
+531 GIGTERLVE
-540 EVERLVDGARV
+540 EVERLIDGARV

-565 QRIIREFDSGVY
+565 QRIIRQFDSGVY

-600 VSADSSLNVPD
+600 ISADSSLNVPD

-626 GRSGRGSDAG
+626 GRSGRGVDAG
-636 EVVVQSFDTEHYSL
+636 EVIVQSFDTGHYSL

-665 MKVRKVLK
+665 MKMRKILK
-673 YSPYYYIAVVSV
+673 YSPYYYIVVVSV

-690 KEGMREVRK
+690 KEGMREARK

-704 RSKLDGEAIVLGP
+704 RSKLDGEAIILGP

-740 DKLVEV
+740 DKLEEV

-751 GIYRDNGRVSVEVDV
+751 GIYRDNVRVSIEVDV

>member
-1 MDKLYTDSVIIGGN
+1 

-30 KEFIYNIPLYLDVKI
+30 KEFIYNIPLYLDIKI
-45 GAIVRVPFGNRL
+45 GSIVKVPFGNRL
-57 IEGFVLDIGTFPT
+57 IEGFVLDIGIFPT

-75 EIDSIVNS
+75 EIDSIVNK
-83 DVLSTEL
+83 DVLNTEL

-95 YISRTTIS
+95 YISKTTIS
-103 SLSSAF
+103 SLSSAY

-124 VGVSK
+124 VSTSK

-136 QDINIINNYIDNNRR
+136 QDINIINNYIDNNKR

-162 IDNGKVLVSRLDSSI
+162 INNNKVLVPRLDSSI
-177 NTLLNKGLIKF
+177 NTLLNKDLIKL
-188 VYEEEYRYRV
+188 VYEEEYRYKV
-198 ESFNSNKEI
+198 ESFNSNKKI
-207 VLSPEQERVIGTI
+207 TLSLEQEKVINTI
-220 KGDMDEK
+220 KEDMDK
-227 EKGEDVVKEEEGK
+227 Y
-240 LGRHNTYLLY
+240 NTYLLY

-264 VKECVQRG
+264 VKECVRQG
-272 RQAIVLVPEIGLTEQ
+272 KQAIVLVPEIGLTEQ
-287 IVSRFKRGLE
+287 IVSRFKIGLE
-297 GMEIGGDNDIDENRK
+297 RVEMGSNIEGDGK

-320 GLSEGERYDEY
+320 GLLEGERYDEY
-331 RRIKEKNVDVVI
+331 RRIKEENVDVVI

-351 PLKNV
+351 PLKNI

-383 IWRGKWHR
+383 IWRGKWHK
-391 CPVVLGSATPSL
+391 CPIVLGSATPSL
-403 ESFAMAGNGVYRLV
+403 ESFARAGNGVYRLV
-417 TMLRRAGKARMPV
+417 TMLKRAGSAKLPV
-430 VTVVDMKREAKR
+430 VTVVDMKKEAKR
-442 GNFILSEV
+442 GNFILSEK
-450 LVQKMREV
+450 LVQNMKDV
-458 IGRGKQVMLLLNR
+458 IARGKQVMLLLNR

-476 AFICKDCSHTE
+476 AFICRDCSHTE
-487 RCPNCDITLTYH
+487 KCPNCDITLTYH

-514 VRDGRCSKCGSD
+514 VRDGICSKCGSD

-531 GIGTERLSE
+531 GIGTERLVE
-540 EVERLVDGARV
+540 EVERLIDGARV
-551 VRMDLDTTGRKGSH
+551 VRMDLDTTCRKGSH
-565 QRIIREFDSGVY
+565 QRIIRQFDSGVY

-600 VSADSSLNVPD
+600 ISADSSLNVPD

-626 GRSGRGSDAG
+626 GRSGRGVDAG
-636 EVVVQSFDTEHYSL
+636 EVIVQSFDTGHYSL

-665 MKVRKVLK
+665 MKMRKVLK
-673 YSPYYYIAVVSV
+673 YSPYYYIVVVSV

-690 KEGMREVRK
+690 KEGMREARK

-740 DKLVEV
+740 DKLEEV

-751 GIYRDNGRVSVEVDV
+751 GIYRDNVRVSIEVDV

>member
-1 MDKLYTDSVIIGGN
+1 

-30 KEFIYNIPLYLDVKI
+30 KEFIYNIPLYLDIKI
-45 GAIVRVPFGNRL
+45 GSIVKVPFGNRL
-57 IEGFVLDIGTFPT
+57 IEGFVLDIGIFPT

-75 EIDSIVNS
+75 EIDSIVNR
-83 DVLSTEL
+83 DVLNTEL

-95 YISRTTIS
+95 YISKTTIS
-103 SLSSAF
+103 SLSSAY

-124 VGVSK
+124 VSTSK

-162 IDNGKVLVSRLDSSI
+162 INNNKVLVSRLDSSI
-177 NTLLNKGLIKF
+177 NTLLNKDLIKL
-188 VYEEEYRYRV
+188 VYEEEYRYKV
-198 ESFNSNKEI
+198 ESFNSNKKI
-207 VLSPEQERVIGTI
+207 TLSLEQEKVINTI
-220 KGDMDEK
+220 KEDMDK
-227 EKGEDVVKEEEGK
+227 Y
-240 LGRHNTYLLY
+240 NTYLLY

-264 VKECVQRG
+264 VKECVRQG
-272 RQAIVLVPEIGLTEQ
+272 KQAIVLVPEIGLTEQ
-287 IVSRFKRGLE
+287 IVSRFKIGLE
-297 GMEIGGDNDIDENRK
+297 KIEIESNMEGERK

-331 RRIKEKNVDVVI
+331 RRIKEENVDVVI

-351 PLKNV
+351 PLKNI

-383 IWRGKWHR
+383 IWRGKWHK
-391 CPVVLGSATPSL
+391 CPIVLGSATPSL
-403 ESFAMAGNGVYRLV
+403 ESFARAGNGVYRLV
-417 TMLRRAGKARMPV
+417 TMLKRAGSAKLPV
-430 VTVVDMKREAKR
+430 VTVVDMKKEAKR
-442 GNFILSEV
+442 GNFILSEK
-450 LVQKMREV
+450 LVQNMKDV
-458 IGRGKQVMLLLNR
+458 IARDKQVMLLLNR

-476 AFICKDCSHTE
+476 AFICRDCSHTE
-487 RCPNCDITLTYH
+487 KCPNCDITLTYH

-514 VRDGRCSKCGSD
+514 VRDGICSKCGSD

-531 GIGTERLSE
+531 GIGTERLVE
-540 EVERLVDGARV
+540 EVERLIDGARV

-565 QRIIREFDSGVY
+565 QRIIRQFDSGVY

-600 VSADSSLNVPD
+600 ISADSSLNVPD

-626 GRSGRGSDAG
+626 GRSGRGVDAG
-636 EVVVQSFDTEHYSL
+636 EVIVQSFDTGHYSL

-665 MKVRKVLK
+665 MKMRKVLK
-673 YSPYYYIAVVSV
+673 YSPYYYIVVVSV

-690 KEGMREVRK
+690 KEGMREARK

-704 RSKLDGEAIVLGP
+704 RSKLDGEAIILGP

-740 DKLVEV
+740 DKLEEV

-751 GIYRDNGRVSVEVDV
+751 GIYRDNVRVSIEVDV

>member
-1 MDKLYTDSVIIGGN
+1 

-30 KEFIYNIPLYLDVKI
+30 KEFIYNIPLYLDIKI
-45 GAIVRVPFGNRL
+45 GSIVKVPFGNRL
-57 IEGFVLDIGTFPT
+57 IEGFVLDIGIFPT

-75 EIDSIVNS
+75 EIDSIVNR
-83 DVLSTEL
+83 DVLNTEL

-95 YISRTTIS
+95 YISKTTIS
-103 SLSSAF
+103 SLSSAY

-124 VGVSK
+124 VSTSK

-162 IDNGKVLVSRLDSSI
+162 INNNKVLVPRLDSSI
-177 NTLLNKGLIKF
+177 NTLLNKDLIKL
-188 VYEEEYRYRV
+188 VYEEEYRYKV
-198 ESFNSNKEI
+198 ESFNSNKKI
-207 VLSPEQERVIGTI
+207 TLSLEQEKVINTI
-220 KGDMDEK
+220 KEDMDK
-227 EKGEDVVKEEEGK
+227 Y
-240 LGRHNTYLLY
+240 NTYLLY

-264 VKECVQRG
+264 VKECVRQG
-272 RQAIVLVPEIGLTEQ
+272 KQAIVLVPEIGLTEQ
-287 IVSRFKRGLE
+287 IVSRFKIGLE
-297 GMEIGGDNDIDENRK
+297 KIEIGSNIEGERK

-331 RRIKEKNVDVVI
+331 RRIKEENVDVVI

-351 PLKNV
+351 PLKNI

-383 IWRGKWHR
+383 IWRGKWHK

-403 ESFAMAGNGVYRLV
+403 ESFARAGNGVYRLV
-417 TMLRRAGKARMPV
+417 TMLKRAGSAKLPV
-430 VTVVDMKREAKR
+430 VTVVDMKKEAKR
-442 GNFILSEV
+442 GNFILSEK
-450 LVQKMREV
+450 LVQNMKDV
-458 IGRGKQVMLLLNR
+458 IARGKQVMLLLNR

-476 AFICKDCSHTE
+476 AFICRDCSHTE
-487 RCPNCDITLTYH
+487 KCPNCDITLTYH

-514 VRDGRCSKCGSD
+514 VRDGICSKCGSD

-531 GIGTERLSE
+531 GIGTERLVE
-540 EVERLVDGARV
+540 EVERLIDGARV

-565 QRIIREFDSGVY
+565 QRIIRQFDSGVY

-600 VSADSSLNVPD
+600 ISADSSLNVPD

-626 GRSGRGSDAG
+626 GRSGRGIDAG
-636 EVVVQSFDTEHYSL
+636 EVIVQSFDTGHYSL

-665 MKVRKVLK
+665 MKMRKVLK
-673 YSPYYYIAVVSV
+673 YSPYYYIVVVSV

-690 KEGMREVRK
+690 KEGMREARK

-704 RSKLDGEAIVLGP
+704 RSKLDGEAIILGP

-740 DKLVEV
+740 DKLEEV

-751 GIYRDNGRVSVEVDV
+751 GIYRDNVRVSIEVDV

>member
-1 MDKLYTDSVIIGGN
+1 

-30 KEFIYNIPLYLDVKI
+30 KEFIYNIPLYLDIKI
-45 GAIVRVPFGNRL
+45 GSIVKVPFGNRL
-57 IEGFVLDIGTFPT
+57 IEGFVLDIGIFPT

-75 EIDSIVNS
+75 EIDSIVNR
-83 DVLSTEL
+83 DVLNTEL

-95 YISRTTIS
+95 YISKTTIS
-103 SLSSAF
+103 SLSSAY

-124 VGVSK
+124 VSTSK

-162 IDNGKVLVSRLDSSI
+162 INNNKVLVSRLDSSI
-177 NTLLNKGLIKF
+177 NTLLNKDLIKL
-188 VYEEEYRYRV
+188 VYEEEYRYKV
-198 ESFNSNKEI
+198 ESFNSNKKI
-207 VLSPEQERVIGTI
+207 TLSLEQEKVINTI
-220 KGDMDEK
+220 KEDMDK
-227 EKGEDVVKEEEGK
+227 Y
-240 LGRHNTYLLY
+240 NTYLLY

-264 VKECVQRG
+264 VKECVRQG
-272 RQAIVLVPEIGLTEQ
+272 KQAIVLVPEIGLTEQ
-287 IVSRFKRGLE
+287 IVSRFKIGLE
-297 GMEIGGDNDIDENRK
+297 KIEIGSNIEGERK

-331 RRIKEKNVDVVI
+331 RRIKEENVDVVI

-351 PLKNV
+351 PLKNI

-383 IWRGKWHR
+383 IWRGKWHK

-403 ESFAMAGNGVYRLV
+403 ESFARAGNGVYRLV
-417 TMLRRAGKARMPV
+417 TMLKRAGSAKLPV
-430 VTVVDMKREAKR
+430 VTVVDMKKEAKR
-442 GNFILSEV
+442 GNFILSEK
-450 LVQKMREV
+450 LVQNMKDV
-458 IGRGKQVMLLLNR
+458 IARDKQVMLLLNR

-476 AFICKDCSHTE
+476 AFICRDCSHTE
-487 RCPNCDITLTYH
+487 KCPNCDITLTYH

-514 VRDGRCSKCGSD
+514 VRDGICSKCGSD

-531 GIGTERLSE
+531 GIGKERLVE
-540 EVERLVDGARV
+540 EVERLIDGARV

-565 QRIIREFDSGVY
+565 QRIIRQFDSGVY

-600 VSADSSLNVPD
+600 ISADSSLNVPD

-626 GRSGRGSDAG
+626 GRSGRGVDAG
-636 EVVVQSFDTEHYSL
+636 EVIVQSFDTGHYSL

-665 MKVRKVLK
+665 MKMRKVLK
-673 YSPYYYIAVVSV
+673 YSPYYYIVVVSV

-690 KEGMREVRK
+690 KEGMREARK

-704 RSKLDGEAIVLGP
+704 RSKLDGEAIILGP

-731 KCTVKYRKS
+731 KFTVKYRKS
-740 DKLVEV
+740 DKLEEV

-751 GIYRDNGRVSVEVDV
+751 GIYRDNVRVSIEVDV

>member
-1 MDKLYTDSVIIGGN
+1 

-30 KEFIYNIPLYLDVKI
+30 KEFIYNIPLYLDIKI
-45 GAIVRVPFGNRL
+45 GSIVKVPFGNRL
-57 IEGFVLDIGTFPT
+57 IEGFVLDIGIFPT
-70 EYTLK
+70 EYILK
-75 EIDSIVNS
+75 EIDSIVNR
-83 DVLSTEL
+83 DVLNTEL

-95 YISRTTIS
+95 YISKTTIS
-103 SLSSAF
+103 SLSSAY

-124 VGVSK
+124 VSTSK

-162 IDNGKVLVSRLDSSI
+162 INNNKVLVPRLDSSI
-177 NTLLNKGLIKF
+177 NTLLNKALIKL
-188 VYEEEYRYRV
+188 VYEEEYRYKV
-198 ESFNSNKEI
+198 ESFNSNKKI
-207 VLSPEQERVIGTI
+207 TLSLEQEKVIRTI
-220 KGDMDEK
+220 KEDMDK
-227 EKGEDVVKEEEGK
+227 Y
-240 LGRHNTYLLY
+240 NTYLLY

-264 VKECVQRG
+264 VKECVRQG
-272 RQAIVLVPEIGLTEQ
+272 KQAIVLVPEIGLTEQ
-287 IVSRFKRGLE
+287 IVSRFKIGLE
-297 GMEIGGDNDIDENRK
+297 KIEIGSNIEGERK

-331 RRIKEKNVDVVI
+331 RRIKEENVDVVI

-351 PLKNV
+351 PLKNI

-383 IWRGKWHR
+383 IWRGKWHK
-391 CPVVLGSATPSL
+391 CPIVLGSATPSL
-403 ESFAMAGNGVYRLV
+403 ESFARAGNGVYRLV
-417 TMLRRAGKARMPV
+417 TMLKRAGSAKLPV
-430 VTVVDMKREAKR
+430 VTVVDMKKEAKR
-442 GNFILSEV
+442 GNFILSEK
-450 LVQKMREV
+450 LVQNMKDV
-458 IGRGKQVMLLLNR
+458 IARGKQVMLLLNR

-476 AFICKDCSHTE
+476 AFICRDCSHTE
-487 RCPNCDITLTYH
+487 KCPNCDITLTYH
-499 KSSNRFSCHY
+499 KSSNRFCCHY

-514 VRDGRCSKCGSD
+514 VREDICSKCGSD

-531 GIGTERLSE
+531 GIGTERLVE
-540 EVERLVDGARV
+540 EVERLIEGARV
-551 VRMDLDTTGRKGSH
+551 VRMDLDTTCRKGSH
-565 QRIIREFDSGVY
+565 QRIIRQFDSGVY

-600 VSADSSLNVPD
+600 ISADSSLNVPD

-626 GRSGRGSDAG
+626 GRSGRGVDAG
-636 EVVVQSFDTEHYSL
+636 EVIVQSFDTGHYSL

-665 MKVRKVLK
+665 MKMRKVLK
-673 YSPYYYIAVVSV
+673 YSPYYYIVVVSV

-690 KEGMREVRK
+690 KEGMREARK

-740 DKLVEV
+740 DKLEEV

-751 GIYRDNGRVSVEVDV
+751 GIYRDNVRVSIEVDV